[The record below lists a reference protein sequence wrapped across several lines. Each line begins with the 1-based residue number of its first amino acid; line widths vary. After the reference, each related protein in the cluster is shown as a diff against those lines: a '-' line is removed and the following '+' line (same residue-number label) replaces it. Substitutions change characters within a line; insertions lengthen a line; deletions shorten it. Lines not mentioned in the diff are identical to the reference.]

1 MKIQQKTQIIP
12 TRIKGLKISQ
22 AEERVNLTGNEMIP
36 FQEGEHNG
44 KIKITSFKGMS
55 VYVFDP
61 VVTDGKVSAEEY
73 GRLYNAIRDNL
84 LIYTPNASRKG
95 LLVSTEHSIV
105 NGELQLEFPNY
116 VKEEGS
122 NNITTV
128 EFESITVSKE
138 LDYNRTL
145 YNTLALKTTGDGDYV
160 LTDNGK
166 YIYIGDLA
174 LTNIKIKDNTNTS
187 VYDLVTEAINLTNTN
202 TPCIKWTTTK
212 SGDNIYIDLFLAKA
226 TVDQDGIMS
235 KEDKYKL
242 DVTIP
247 NELEGL
253 REALNKEIQDRK
265 DEITRVDGRIDKE
278 ISDRISEIERVDTK
292 IEKEIVDRTN
302 EITRVDERINRE
314 IQDRTDADTLLQQQI
329 DREKADREKADKT
342 LQDNIDREEENRI
355 SQDNELHDRI
365 DLEIHDRTNADI
377 SITAKL
383 NKEIEERISEITRV
397 ENKFDSATDDLEGAL
412 QQEIADR
419 KAGDITITNN
429 LNAFINTKG
438 QPGGLASL
446 DSNGLVPS
454 SQLPSYVDD
463 VLEYPT
469 LSSFPATGETGKIY
483 VTLDTNLTY
492 RWSGTGYVEISKS
505 LALGETSST
514 AYAGDKGKANRD
526 ALTSLPAN
534 LVSTVASPTANA
546 SNVVFNYTR
555 ASKSGINYSAPTAKT
570 VTIPAASSSAA
581 GVMAAADKV
590 KLDTTIPNQITDIN
604 NTITEIQDDI
614 TGINSGKVSKLTIA
628 GSGNA
633 VTTGSIVGDTLT
645 LTKGAT
651 YNNYVHPVGNA
662 PSKAT
667 GLYKFSTDATSHVNS
682 VTAVTKDDIT
692 ALGIPA
698 QDTTYTLPL
707 ASASTRGGVKI
718 GYTASGKNYPVQLS
732 NEQMYVNVPWTDTN
746 TNTTYTFANGS
757 SGNFTVTPSGGSAQ
771 TVSIGKPATAGTA
784 DNSLKLS
791 GFTYD
796 AFSQFAHYGTTAAN
810 SNSAWYKVKIL
821 SKETWMLQF
830 TIRVYQDYHATDI
843 MVSGYNYSSN
853 HWYNPAAKVIATTSV
868 QKSIEVRFGYDT
880 DGHLWVAVPAGQYTG
895 LSVMNVNN
903 GYSHIAPT
911 WNTKFTITYE
921 TSLTGT
927 AQHVVQAYR
936 PWYTNEKVDSAANAD
951 DATTVGGIN
960 PTAFVKKAGDTMTGW
975 LKVRNHSLNSGIMAE
990 NGIGLLMYEGYEST
1004 TVGMKQGIT
1013 YIRSGLAD
1021 LIHTRGDSP
1030 NEIIFDTYNYTNY
1043 VPTKTGTGASG
1054 TWNITSKGIQNHS
1067 ISNSER
1073 LPDFFPNYEV
1083 YAWYNNTGT
1092 PTADWWSGI
1101 TVRAGSAD
1109 EGYSTYQLCGYVG
1122 KSSSNYNPRWRTSNP
1137 SANSWNAWRIL
1148 ATLEDNVASAT
1159 KLQTQR
1165 LIFGKYF
1172 DGTANV
1178 EGQATVYGT
1187 NTTAT
1192 NHYSSGGLQ
1201 IREQGMVGNTQTSDE
1216 YAPRIGFHWGNRF
1229 GMCLIANM
1237 NGFKFMDNDLDA
1249 YASIH
1254 ANKVFAPNGFWKE
1267 SDIRLKTNVKP
1278 LEHTIEQICAIPT
1291 TSFIMNDKEQIG
1303 TIAQEIEELGFTEIV
1318 EDVETAASEV
1328 KDKEGFEVY
1337 TKDDVEYVKVKKVE
1351 YEMLSVIAIE
1361 GVKLLKDEID
1371 KLKAEIETLKNK

>member
-329 DREKADREKADKT
+329 DKEIVDRKQADGT

-355 SQDNELHDRI
+355 SEDNELHDRI

-383 NKEIEERISEITRV
+383 NKEIEERISEITRI

-419 KAGDITITNN
+419 KAGDTTITNN

-469 LSSFPATGETGKIY
+469 LSAFPATGETGKIY

-505 LALGETSST
+505 LTLGETSST
-514 AYAGDKGKANRD
+514 AYAGNKGKENRD

-546 SNVVFNYTR
+546 SNVVFNYTGT
-555 ASKSGINYSAPTAKT
+555 SKSGINYSTPTAKT
-570 VTIPAASSSAA
+570 LTIPAASSSAA

-614 TGINSGKVSKLTIA
+614 TGINSGKVSKLTVA

-682 VTAVTKDDIT
+682 VTAVTKADIT

-698 QDTTYTLPL
+698 QD
-707 ASASTRGGVKI
+707 
-718 GYTASGKNYPVQLS
+718 N
-732 NEQMYVNVPWTDTN
+732 
-746 TNTTYTFANGS
+746 NTTYTFANGS

-796 AFSQFAHYGTTAAN
+796 AFSQFAHYRTTAAN

-821 SKETWMLQF
+821 LKETWMLQF

-843 MVSGYNYSSN
+843 MVSGYNYSSK

-880 DGHLWVAVPAGQYTG
+880 DGRLWVAVPAGQYTG

-903 GYSHIAPT
+903 GYSHIDPT
-911 WNTKFTITYE
+911 WNTKFSITYE

-951 DATTVGGIN
+951 NATTVGGIN
-960 PTAFVKKAGDTMTGW
+960 PTAFVKKAGDTMTGY
-975 LKVRNHSLNSGIMAE
+975 LTLNDRATGSGIIGTSG
-990 NGIGLLMYEGYEST
+990 NGLVLCEGVNSIL
-1004 TVGMKQGIT
+1004 GMQSGIT
-1013 YIRSGLAD
+1013 YIRSGSSNILHSRAGTVYD
-1021 LIHTRGDSP
+1021 VLDA
-1030 NEIIFDTYNYTNY
+1030 YNYTNY

-1101 TVRAGSAD
+1101 TVRTGSAA

-1148 ATLEDNVASAT
+1148 ATLDDNVASAT
-1159 KLQTQR
+1159 KLQTAR
-1165 LIFGKYF
+1165 TIFGQSF
-1172 DGTANV
+1172 NGTADV
-1178 EGQATVYGT
+1178 KGHAVVYGANAST
-1187 NTTAT
+1187 DYYRT
-1192 NHYSSGGLQ
+1192 GGLEV
-1201 IREQGMVGNTQTSDE
+1201 REQGLVDNTQTADI
-1216 YAPRIGFHWGNRF
+1216 YAPRIGFHWANRF
-1229 GMCLIANM
+1229 GMCLIANT
-1237 NGFKFMDNDLDA
+1237 NGFKFMNNVLNA
-1249 YASIH
+1249 YENIH

>member
-22 AEERVNLTGNEMIP
+22 AEERVDLTGNEMIP

-128 EFESITVSKE
+128 EFESITISKE

-174 LTNIKIKDNTNTS
+174 LTNIKIKDGTNTS
-187 VYDLVTEAINLTNTN
+187 VYDLVTEAINLTNTS

-235 KEDKYKL
+235 KEDKHKL

-247 NELEGL
+247 NELESL

-302 EITRVDERINRE
+302 EISRVDERIDKE
-314 IQDRTDADTLLQQQI
+314 IQDRTDADEILQQQI
-329 DREKADREKADKT
+329 DKEKADREQADET
-342 LQDNIDREEENRI
+342 LQNNIDREEESRI
-355 SQDNELHDRI
+355 SEDNELHDRI

-383 NKEIEERISEITRV
+383 NKEIEERISEITRI

-419 KAGDITITNN
+419 KACDTTITNN

-469 LSSFPATGETGKIY
+469 LSAFPATGETGKIY

-514 AYAGDKGKANRD
+514 AYAGNKGKENRD

-546 SNVVFNYTR
+546 SNVVFNYTGT
-555 ASKSGINYSAPTAKT
+555 SKSGINYSTPTAKT
-570 VTIPAASSSAA
+570 LTIPAASSSAA

-614 TGINSGKVSKLTIA
+614 TGINSGKVSKLTVA

-682 VTAVTKDDIT
+682 VTAVTKADIT

-698 QDTTYTLPL
+698 QD
-707 ASASTRGGVKI
+707 
-718 GYTASGKNYPVQLS
+718 N
-732 NEQMYVNVPWTDTN
+732 
-746 TNTTYTFANGS
+746 NTTYTFANGS

-784 DNSLKLS
+784 DNSLKLN
-791 GFTYD
+791 GFEYS
-796 AFSQFAHYGTTAAN
+796 AFSQFAHYRTTNAN

-830 TIRVYQDYHATDI
+830 TIRVYQDYRATDI

-853 HWYNPAAKVIATTSV
+853 HWYKPAAKVIATTSV

-903 GYSHIAPT
+903 GYSYIAPT

-951 DATTVGGIN
+951 NATTVGGIN
-960 PTAFVKKAGDTMTGW
+960 PTAFVKKAGDTMTGY
-975 LKVRNHSLNSGIMAE
+975 LTLNDRATGSGIIGTSG
-990 NGIGLLMYEGYEST
+990 NGLVLCEGVNSILGMQAGT
-1004 TVGMKQGIT
+1004 TF
-1013 YIRSGLAD
+1013 IRSGSD
-1021 LIHTRGDSP
+1021 NLIHNRAGTDYP
-1030 NEIIFDTYNYTNY
+1030 MLDTYNYDTYTMKYTNAGTTDLNQL
-1043 VPTKTGTGASG
+1043 TKAGVYRVSNANANLPSSYQYGQLLTLYGKGDTIGQLIMSYADSGRMAVRSGNPAEVGGTGSWG
-1054 TWNITSKGIQNHS
+1054 
-1067 ISNSER
+1067 
-1073 LPDFFPNYEV
+1073 
-1083 YAWYNNTGT
+1083 AWK
-1092 PTADWWSGI
+1092 
-1101 TVRAGSAD
+1101 TVAF
-1109 EGYSTYQLCGYVG
+1109 T
-1122 KSSSNYNPRWRTSNP
+1122 T
-1137 SANSWNAWRIL
+1137 
-1148 ATLEDNVASAT
+1148 DNVASAN
-1159 KLQTQR
+1159 KLAKTVT
-1165 LIFGKYF
+1165 IFGKSF
-1172 DGTANV
+1172 DGTNNIG
-1178 EGQATVYGT
+1178 GQAYVYGT
-1187 NTTAT
+1187 NTTAA
-1192 NHYSSGGLQ
+1192 NHYNSGGLQ
-1201 IREQGMVGNTQTSDE
+1201 IREQGLVGSTQTSDE

-1229 GMCLIANM
+1229 GKCLIANTT
-1237 NGFKFMDNDLDA
+1237 GFKFMNNDLNA
-1249 YASIH
+1249 YENIY

-1267 SDIRLKTNVKP
+1267 SDIRLKTNIKP
-1278 LEHTIEQICAIPT
+1278 LGHTLEQICAIPT
-1291 TSFIMNDKEQIG
+1291 AQFIMNDKEQIG
-1303 TIAQEIEELGFTEIV
+1303 TIAQDIEELGFTEIV

-1328 KDKEGFEVY
+1328 KNKEDFEVY
-1337 TKDDVEYVKVKKVE
+1337 TKEGVEYVKVKKVE

>member
-73 GRLYNAIRDNL
+73 GMLYNAIRDNL

-128 EFESITVSKE
+128 EFESITISKE

-174 LTNIKIKDNTNTS
+174 LTNIKIKDGTNTS
-187 VYDLVTEAINLTNTN
+187 VYDLVTEAINLTNTS

-329 DREKADREKADKT
+329 DKEIVDRKQADGT

-355 SQDNELHDRI
+355 SEDNELHDRI

-383 NKEIEERISEITRV
+383 NKEIEERISEITRI

-419 KAGDITITNN
+419 KAGDTTITNN

-469 LSSFPATGETGKIY
+469 LSAFPATGETGKIY

-514 AYAGDKGKANRD
+514 AYAGNKGKENRD

-546 SNVVFNYTR
+546 SNVVFNYTGT
-555 ASKSGINYSAPTAKT
+555 SKSGINYSTPTAKT
-570 VTIPAASSSAA
+570 LTIPAASSSAA

-614 TGINSGKVSKLTIA
+614 TGINSGKVSKLTVA

-682 VTAVTKDDIT
+682 VTAVTKADIT

-698 QDTTYTLPL
+698 QD
-707 ASASTRGGVKI
+707 
-718 GYTASGKNYPVQLS
+718 N
-732 NEQMYVNVPWTDTN
+732 
-746 TNTTYTFANGS
+746 NTTYTFANGS

-796 AFSQFAHYGTTAAN
+796 AFSQFAHYITNAAN

-880 DGHLWVAVPAGQYTG
+880 DGHLWVAVPAGHYTG

-951 DATTVGGIN
+951 NATTVGGIN
-960 PTAFVKKAGDTMTGW
+960 PTAFVKKAGDTMTGY
-975 LKVRNHSLNSGIMAE
+975 LTLNDRATGSGIIGTSG
-990 NGIGLLMYEGYEST
+990 NGLVLCEGANSIL
-1004 TVGMKQGIT
+1004 GMQAGVT
-1013 YIRSGLAD
+1013 YIRSGSSNILHSRAGTNYD
-1021 LIHTRGDSP
+1021 VLDS
-1030 NEIIFDTYNYTNY
+1030 YNYTNY

-1137 SANSWNAWRIL
+1137 RANSWNAWRIL
-1148 ATLEDNVASAT
+1148 ATLDDNVASAT

-1192 NHYSSGGLQ
+1192 NHYGSGGLQ

>member
-329 DREKADREKADKT
+329 DKEIVDRKQADGT

-355 SQDNELHDRI
+355 SEDNELHDRI

-383 NKEIEERISEITRV
+383 NKEIEERISEITRI

-419 KAGDITITNN
+419 KAGDTTITNN

-469 LSSFPATGETGKIY
+469 LSAFPATGETGKIY

-514 AYAGDKGKANRD
+514 AYAGNKGKENRD

-546 SNVVFNYTR
+546 SNVVFNYTGT
-555 ASKSGINYSAPTAKT
+555 SKSGINYSTPTAKT
-570 VTIPAASSSAA
+570 LTIPAASSSAA

-614 TGINSGKVSKLTIA
+614 TGINSGKVSKLTVA

-682 VTAVTKDDIT
+682 VTAVTKADIT

-698 QDTTYTLPL
+698 QD
-707 ASASTRGGVKI
+707 
-718 GYTASGKNYPVQLS
+718 N
-732 NEQMYVNVPWTDTN
+732 
-746 TNTTYTFANGS
+746 NTTYTFANGS

-951 DATTVGGIN
+951 NATTVGGIN
-960 PTAFVKKAGDTMTGW
+960 PTAFVKKAGDTMTGY
-975 LKVRNHSLNSGIMAE
+975 LTLNDRATGSGI
-990 NGIGLLMYEGYEST
+990 IGTSGKGLVLCEGVNSIL
-1004 TVGMKQGIT
+1004 GMQSGVT
-1013 YIRSGLAD
+1013 YIRSGSSNILHSRAGTNYD
-1021 LIHTRGDSP
+1021 VLDS
-1030 NEIIFDTYNYTNY
+1030 YNYTNY

-1083 YAWYNNTGT
+1083 YAWYNNAGT

-1101 TVRAGSAD
+1101 TVRAGSAA

-1148 ATLEDNVASAT
+1148 ATLDDNVASAT
-1159 KLQTQR
+1159 KLQTAR
-1165 LIFGKYF
+1165 TIFGKSF
-1172 DGTANV
+1172 NGTADV
-1178 EGQATVYGT
+1178 KGHAVVYGANAST
-1187 NTTAT
+1187 DYYRT
-1192 NHYSSGGLQ
+1192 GGLEV
-1201 IREQGMVGNTQTSDE
+1201 REQGLVDNTQTADI
-1216 YAPRIGFHWGNRF
+1216 YAPRIGFHWANRF
-1229 GMCLIANM
+1229 GMCLIANT
-1237 NGFKFMDNDLDA
+1237 NGFKFMDNDLNA
-1249 YASIH
+1249 YASIY

>member
-329 DREKADREKADKT
+329 DKEIVDRKQADGT

-355 SQDNELHDRI
+355 SEDNELHDRI

-383 NKEIEERISEITRV
+383 NKEIEERISEITRI

-419 KAGDITITNN
+419 KAGDTTITNN

-469 LSSFPATGETGKIY
+469 LSAFPATGETGKIY

-514 AYAGDKGKANRD
+514 AYAGNKGKENRD

-546 SNVVFNYTR
+546 SNVVFNYTGT
-555 ASKSGINYSAPTAKT
+555 SKSGINYSTPTAKT
-570 VTIPAASSSAA
+570 LTIPAASSSAA

-614 TGINSGKVSKLTIA
+614 TGINSGKVSKLTVA

-682 VTAVTKDDIT
+682 VTAVTKADIT

-698 QDTTYTLPL
+698 QD
-707 ASASTRGGVKI
+707 
-718 GYTASGKNYPVQLS
+718 N
-732 NEQMYVNVPWTDTN
+732 
-746 TNTTYTFANGS
+746 NTTYTFANGS

-951 DATTVGGIN
+951 NATTVGGIN
-960 PTAFVKKAGDTMTGW
+960 PTAFVKKAGDTMTGY
-975 LKVRNHSLNSGIMAE
+975 LTLNDRATGSGIIGTSG
-990 NGIGLLMYEGYEST
+990 NGLVLCEGVNSIL
-1004 TVGMKQGIT
+1004 GMQSGVT
-1013 YIRSGLAD
+1013 YIRSGSSNILHSRAGTNYD
-1021 LIHTRGDSP
+1021 VLDS
-1030 NEIIFDTYNYTNY
+1030 YNYTNY

-1083 YAWYNNTGT
+1083 YAWYNNAGT

-1101 TVRAGSAD
+1101 TVRAGSAA

-1148 ATLEDNVASAT
+1148 ATLDDNVASAT
-1159 KLQTQR
+1159 KLQTAR
-1165 LIFGKYF
+1165 TIFGQSF
-1172 DGTANV
+1172 NGTANV
-1178 EGQATVYGT
+1178 KGRAVVYGANAST
-1187 NTTAT
+1187 DYYRT
-1192 NHYSSGGLQ
+1192 GGLEV
-1201 IREQGMVGNTQTSDE
+1201 REQGLVDNTQTADI
-1216 YAPRIGFHWGNRF
+1216 YAPRIGFHWANRF
-1229 GMCLIANM
+1229 GMCLIANT
-1237 NGFKFMDNDLDA
+1237 NGFKFMNNVLNA
-1249 YASIH
+1249 YENIH

>member
-242 DVTIP
+242 DITIP

-329 DREKADREKADKT
+329 DKEIADRKQADGT

-355 SQDNELHDRI
+355 SEDNELHDRI

-383 NKEIEERISEITRV
+383 NKEIEERISEITRI

-419 KAGDITITNN
+419 KAGDTTITNN

-469 LSSFPATGETGKIY
+469 LSAFPATGEMGKIY

-514 AYAGDKGKANRD
+514 AYAGNKGKENRD

-546 SNVVFNYTR
+546 SNVVFNYTGT
-555 ASKSGINYSAPTAKT
+555 SKSGINYSAPTAKT

-682 VTAVTKDDIT
+682 VTAVTKADIT

-698 QDTTYTLPL
+698 QD
-707 ASASTRGGVKI
+707 
-718 GYTASGKNYPVQLS
+718 N
-732 NEQMYVNVPWTDTN
+732 
-746 TNTTYTFANGS
+746 NTTYTFANGS
-757 SGNFTVTPSGGSAQ
+757 SGNFTVTPSVGSAQ
-771 TVSIGKPATAGTA
+771 TVNIGKPATAGTA

-853 HWYNPAAKVIATTSV
+853 HWYSPAAKVIATTSV

-927 AQHVVQAYR
+927 AQNVVQAYR

-951 DATTVGGIN
+951 NATTVGGIN
-960 PTAFVKKAGDTMTGW
+960 PTAFVKKAGDTMTGY
-975 LKVRNHSLNSGIMAE
+975 LTLNDRTTGSGIIGKE
-990 NGIGLLMYEGYEST
+990 GNGLVLCEGYNSILGMQTGT
-1004 TVGMKQGIT
+1004 TF
-1013 YIRSGLAD
+1013 IRSGSD
-1021 LIHTRGDSP
+1021 NLIHNRAGTDYP
-1030 NEIIFDTYNYTNY
+1030 MLDTYNYTNY

-1109 EGYSTYQLCGYVG
+1109 EGYSAYQLCGYVG
-1122 KSSSNYNPRWRTSNP
+1122 KSSLNHNLRWRTSNP

-1159 KLQTQR
+1159 KLQTVR
-1165 LIFGKYF
+1165 TIFGNNF
-1172 DGTANV
+1172 NGTANV
-1178 EGQATVYGT
+1178 EGKARVYGT
-1187 NTTAT
+1187 NGTNAT
-1192 NHYSSGGLQ
+1192 DYYRSGGLE
-1201 IREQGMVGNTQTSDE
+1201 IREQGLVDNTQTADT
-1216 YAPRIGFHWGNRF
+1216 YAPRIGFNWENRF
-1229 GMCLIANM
+1229 GLCLIANM
-1237 NGFKFMDNDLDA
+1237 NGFKFMDNDLDG

-1254 ANKVFAPNGFWKE
+1254 VNKVFAPNGFWKE

-1328 KDKEGFEVY
+1328 KNKEDFEVY
-1337 TKDDVEYVKVKKVE
+1337 TKEGVEYVKVKKVE

>member
-329 DREKADREKADKT
+329 DKEIVDRKQADGT

-355 SQDNELHDRI
+355 SEDNELHDRI

-383 NKEIEERISEITRV
+383 NKEIEERISEITRI

-412 QQEIADR
+412 QQEIVDR
-419 KAGDITITNN
+419 KAGDTTITNN

-469 LSSFPATGETGKIY
+469 LSAFPATGETGKIY

-514 AYAGDKGKANRD
+514 AYAGNKGKENRD

-546 SNVVFNYTR
+546 SNVVFNYTGT
-555 ASKSGINYSAPTAKT
+555 SKSGITYSTPTAKT
-570 VTIPAASSSAA
+570 LTIPAASSSAA

-614 TGINSGKVSKLTIA
+614 TGINSGKVSKLTVA

-682 VTAVTKDDIT
+682 VTAVTKADIT

-698 QDTTYTLPL
+698 QD
-707 ASASTRGGVKI
+707 
-718 GYTASGKNYPVQLS
+718 N
-732 NEQMYVNVPWTDTN
+732 
-746 TNTTYTFANGS
+746 NTTYTFANGS

-796 AFSQFAHYGTTAAN
+796 AFSQFAHYRTTAAN

-830 TIRVYQDYHATDI
+830 TIRVYQNYHATDI

-880 DGHLWVAVPAGQYTG
+880 DGHLWVAVPAGRYTG

-903 GYSHIAPT
+903 GYSYVAPT

-951 DATTVGGIN
+951 NATTVGGIN
-960 PTAFVKKAGDTMTGW
+960 PTAFVKKAGDTMTGY
-975 LKVRNHSLNSGIMAE
+975 LTLNDRATGSGIIGTSG
-990 NGIGLLMYEGYEST
+990 NGLVLCEGVNSIL
-1004 TVGMKQGIT
+1004 GMQAGVT
-1013 YIRSGLAD
+1013 YIRSGNSNILHSRAGTSYD
-1021 LIHTRGDSP
+1021 VLDS
-1030 NEIIFDTYNYTNY
+1030 YNYTNY

-1083 YAWYNNTGT
+1083 YAWYNNAGT

-1101 TVRAGSAD
+1101 TVRAGSAA

-1159 KLQTQR
+1159 KLQTAR
-1165 LIFGKYF
+1165 TIFGQSF
-1172 DGTANV
+1172 NGTADV
-1178 EGQATVYGT
+1178 KGHAVVYGANAST
-1187 NTTAT
+1187 DYYRT
-1192 NHYSSGGLQ
+1192 GGLEV
-1201 IREQGMVGNTQTSDE
+1201 REQGLVDNTQTADI
-1216 YAPRIGFHWGNRF
+1216 YAPRIGFHWANRF
-1229 GMCLIANM
+1229 GLCLIANT
-1237 NGFKFMDNDLDA
+1237 NGFKFMDNDLNA

>member
-329 DREKADREKADKT
+329 DKEIVDRKQADGT

-355 SQDNELHDRI
+355 SEDNELHDRI

-383 NKEIEERISEITRV
+383 NKEIEERISEITRI

-419 KAGDITITNN
+419 KAGDTTITNN

-469 LSSFPATGETGKIY
+469 LSAFPATGETGKIY

-514 AYAGDKGKANRD
+514 AYAGNKGKENRD

-546 SNVVFNYTR
+546 SNVVFNYTGT
-555 ASKSGINYSAPTAKT
+555 SKSGINYSTPTAKT
-570 VTIPAASSSAA
+570 LTIPAASSSAA

-614 TGINSGKVSKLTIA
+614 TGINSGKVSKLTVA

-682 VTAVTKDDIT
+682 VTAVTKADIT

-698 QDTTYTLPL
+698 QD
-707 ASASTRGGVKI
+707 
-718 GYTASGKNYPVQLS
+718 N
-732 NEQMYVNVPWTDTN
+732 
-746 TNTTYTFANGS
+746 NTTYTFANGS

-784 DNSLKLS
+784 DNSLKLN
-791 GFTYD
+791 GFEYS
-796 AFSQFAHYGTTAAN
+796 AFSQFAHYRTTNAN

-853 HWYNPAAKVIATTSV
+853 HWHKPAAKVIATTSV

-903 GYSHIAPT
+903 GYSYIAPT

-951 DATTVGGIN
+951 NATTVGGIN
-960 PTAFVKKAGDTMTGW
+960 PTAFVKKAGDTMTGY
-975 LKVRNHSLNSGIMAE
+975 LTLNDRATGSGIIGTSG
-990 NGIGLLMYEGYEST
+990 NGLVLYEGVNSIL
-1004 TVGMKQGIT
+1004 GMQAGVT
-1013 YIRSGLAD
+1013 YIRSGNSNILHSRAGTSYD
-1021 LIHTRGDSP
+1021 VLDS
-1030 NEIIFDTYNYTNY
+1030 YNYTNY

-1083 YAWYNNTGT
+1083 YAWYNNAGT

-1101 TVRAGSAD
+1101 TVRGGSAD

-1122 KSSSNYNPRWRTSNP
+1122 KSRSNYNPRWRTSNP

-1159 KLQTQR
+1159 KLQTAR
-1165 LIFGKYF
+1165 TIFGQSF
-1172 DGTANV
+1172 NGTANV
-1178 EGQATVYGT
+1178 KGRAIVYGANAST
-1187 NTTAT
+1187 DYYRT
-1192 NHYSSGGLQ
+1192 GGLEV
-1201 IREQGMVGNTQTSDE
+1201 REQELVDNTQTADI
-1216 YAPRIGFHWGNRF
+1216 YAPRIGFHWANRF
-1229 GMCLIANM
+1229 GMCLIANT
-1237 NGFKFMDNDLDA
+1237 NGFKFMDNDLNA

>member
-84 LIYTPNASRKG
+84 LIYTPNAGRKG

-329 DREKADREKADKT
+329 DKEVVDRKQADGT

-355 SQDNELHDRI
+355 SEDNELHDRI

-383 NKEIEERISEITRV
+383 NKEIEERISEITRI

-412 QQEIADR
+412 QQEIVDR
-419 KAGDITITNN
+419 KAGDTTITNN

-469 LSSFPATGETGKIY
+469 LSAFPATGETGKIY

-514 AYAGDKGKANRD
+514 AYAGNKGKENRD

-546 SNVVFNYTR
+546 SNVVFNYTGT
-555 ASKSGINYSAPTAKT
+555 SKSGINYSTPTAKT
-570 VTIPAASSSAA
+570 LTIPAASSSAA

-614 TGINSGKVSKLTIA
+614 TGINSSKVSKLTVA

-682 VTAVTKDDIT
+682 VTAVTKADIT

-698 QDTTYTLPL
+698 QD
-707 ASASTRGGVKI
+707 
-718 GYTASGKNYPVQLS
+718 N
-732 NEQMYVNVPWTDTN
+732 
-746 TNTTYTFANGS
+746 NTTYTFANGS
-757 SGNFTVTPSGGSAQ
+757 SGNFTVTPSGGSTQ

-830 TIRVYQDYHATDI
+830 TIRVYQNYHATDI

-880 DGHLWVAVPAGQYTG
+880 DDHLWVAVPAGQYTG

-951 DATTVGGIN
+951 NATTVGGIN
-960 PTAFVKKAGDTMTGW
+960 PTAFVKKAGDTMTGY
-975 LKVRNHSLNSGIMAE
+975 LTLNDRATGSGI
-990 NGIGLLMYEGYEST
+990 IGKSGNALVLCEGFNSIL
-1004 TVGMKQGIT
+1004 GMQAGVT
-1013 YIRSGLAD
+1013 YIRSGSSNI
-1021 LIHTRGDSP
+1021 IHCRAGTDYDVLDS
-1030 NEIIFDTYNYTNY
+1030 YNYTNY

-1083 YAWYNNTGT
+1083 YAWYNNAGT

-1101 TVRAGSAD
+1101 TVRAGSAA

-1159 KLQTQR
+1159 KLQTAR
-1165 LIFGKYF
+1165 TIFGQSF
-1172 DGTANV
+1172 NGTADV
-1178 EGQATVYGT
+1178 KGHAVVYGANAST
-1187 NTTAT
+1187 DYYRT
-1192 NHYSSGGLQ
+1192 GGLEV
-1201 IREQGMVGNTQTSDE
+1201 REQGLVDNTQTADI
-1216 YAPRIGFHWGNRF
+1216 YAPRIGFHWANRF
-1229 GMCLIANM
+1229 GLCLIANT
-1237 NGFKFMDNDLDA
+1237 NGFKFMDNDLNA
-1249 YASIH
+1249 YASIY

>member
-329 DREKADREKADKT
+329 DKEIVDRKQADGT

-355 SQDNELHDRI
+355 SEDNELHDRI

-383 NKEIEERISEITRV
+383 NKEIEERISEITRI

-419 KAGDITITNN
+419 KAGDTTITNN

-469 LSSFPATGETGKIY
+469 LSAFPATGETGKIY

-514 AYAGDKGKANRD
+514 AYAGNKGKENRD

-546 SNVVFNYTR
+546 SNVVFNYTGT
-555 ASKSGINYSAPTAKT
+555 SKSGINYSAPTAKT

-614 TGINSGKVSKLTIA
+614 TGINSGKVSKLTVA

-682 VTAVTKDDIT
+682 VTAVTKADIT

-718 GYTASGKNYPVQLS
+718 GYTASGRNYPVQLS
-732 NEQMYVNVPWTDTN
+732 NEQMYVTVPWTDTN

-771 TVSIGKPATAGTA
+771 TVSVGKPATAG
-784 DNSLKLS
+784 
-791 GFTYD
+791 
-796 AFSQFAHYGTTAAN
+796 
-810 SNSAWYKVKIL
+810 
-821 SKETWMLQF
+821 
-830 TIRVYQDYHATDI
+830 
-843 MVSGYNYSSN
+843 
-853 HWYNPAAKVIATTSV
+853 
-868 QKSIEVRFGYDT
+868 
-880 DGHLWVAVPAGQYTG
+880 
-895 LSVMNVNN
+895 
-903 GYSHIAPT
+903 
-911 WNTKFTITYE
+911 
-921 TSLTGT
+921 
-927 AQHVVQAYR
+927 
-936 PWYTNEKVDSAANAD
+936 NAD
-951 DATTVGGIN
+951 TVGGIS
-960 PTAFVKKAGDTMTGW
+960 PSAFVKKAGDALTGTLSW
-975 LKVRNHSLNSGIMAE
+975 AGVTSKFAIALGTNNYISIDGTENSGLLYW
-990 NGIGLLMYEGYEST
+990 NGTNTLLATSKGST
-1004 TVGMKQGIT
+1004 V
-1013 YIRSGLAD
+1013 IRSNESD
-1021 LIHTRGDSP
+1021 LKHNFNGTDY
-1030 NEIIFDTYNYTNY
+1030 IIFDARNYTNY

-1101 TVRAGSAD
+1101 TVRAGSAA

-1159 KLQTQR
+1159 KLQTAR
-1165 LIFGKYF
+1165 TIFGQSF
-1172 DGTANV
+1172 NGTADV
-1178 EGQATVYGT
+1178 KGHAIVYGANAST
-1187 NTTAT
+1187 DYYRT
-1192 NHYSSGGLQ
+1192 GGLEV
-1201 IREQGMVGNTQTSDE
+1201 REQGLVDNTQTADI
-1216 YAPRIGFHWGNRF
+1216 YAPRIGFHWANRF
-1229 GMCLIANM
+1229 GMCLIANT

-1249 YASIH
+1249 YASIY

>member
-44 KIKITSFKGMS
+44 KIRITSFKGMS

-329 DREKADREKADKT
+329 DKEIADRKQADGT

-355 SQDNELHDRI
+355 SEDNELHDRI

-383 NKEIEERISEITRV
+383 NKEIEERISEITRI

-419 KAGDITITNN
+419 KAGDTTITNN

-469 LSSFPATGETGKIY
+469 LSAFPATGEMSKIY

-514 AYAGDKGKANRD
+514 AYAGNKGKENRD

-546 SNVVFNYTR
+546 SNVVFNYTGT
-555 ASKSGINYSAPTAKT
+555 SKSGINYSTPTAKT
-570 VTIPAASSSAA
+570 LTIPAASSSAA

-614 TGINSGKVSKLTIA
+614 TGINSGKVSKLTVA

-651 YNNYVHPVGNA
+651 YNNYVHPVGNT

-682 VTAVTKDDIT
+682 VTAVTKADIT

-698 QDTTYTLPL
+698 QD
-707 ASASTRGGVKI
+707 
-718 GYTASGKNYPVQLS
+718 N
-732 NEQMYVNVPWTDTN
+732 
-746 TNTTYTFANGS
+746 NTTYTFANGS

-796 AFSQFAHYGTTAAN
+796 AFSQFAHYITKAAN

-830 TIRVYQDYHATDI
+830 TIRVYQDYRATDI

-853 HWYNPAAKVIATTSV
+853 HWYKPAAKVIATTSV

-880 DGHLWVAVPAGQYTG
+880 DGHLWVAVPAGYYTG

-903 GYSHIAPT
+903 GYSYIAPT

-951 DATTVGGIN
+951 NATTVGGIS
-960 PTAFVKKAGDTMTGW
+960 PTAFVKKAGDTMTGY
-975 LKVRNHSLNSGIMAE
+975 LTLNDITTGSGIIGK
-990 NGIGLLMYEGYEST
+990 NGNGLVLCEGYNSILGMQSGT
-1004 TVGMKQGIT
+1004 TF
-1013 YIRSGLAD
+1013 IRSGYSN
-1021 LIHTRGDSP
+1021 LIHIRDVTEYP
-1030 NEIIFDTYNYTNY
+1030 VLDTYNYTNY

-1054 TWNITSKGIQNHS
+1054 TWDITSKGIQNHS

-1083 YAWYNNTGT
+1083 YAWYNNAGT

-1101 TVRAGSAD
+1101 TVRAGSAA

-1148 ATLEDNVASAT
+1148 ATLDDNVASAT
-1159 KLQTQR
+1159 KLQTAR
-1165 LIFGKYF
+1165 TIFGQF
-1172 DGTANV
+1172 FNGTADV
-1178 EGQATVYGT
+1178 KGHAVVYGANAST
-1187 NTTAT
+1187 DYYRT
-1192 NHYSSGGLQ
+1192 GGLEV
-1201 IREQGMVGNTQTSDE
+1201 REQGLVDNTQTEDI
-1216 YAPRIGFHWGNRF
+1216 YAPRIGFHWANRF
-1229 GMCLIANM
+1229 GMCLIANT
-1237 NGFKFMDNDLDA
+1237 NGFKFMDSALNT
-1249 YASIH
+1249 YKNIY

-1371 KLKAEIETLKNK
+1371 KLKTEIETLKNK

>member
-22 AEERVNLTGNEMIP
+22 AEERVDLTGNEMIP

-116 VKEEGS
+116 VKEEDS

-174 LTNIKIKDNTNTS
+174 LTNIKIKDGSNTS
-187 VYDLVTEAINLTNTN
+187 VYDLVTEVINLTNTN

-247 NELEGL
+247 NELESL

-292 IEKEIVDRTN
+292 IDKEIVDRTN
-302 EITRVDERINRE
+302 EITRVDERIDKE

-329 DREKADREKADKT
+329 DREKADREKADKI

-355 SQDNELHDRI
+355 SEDNELHDRI

-419 KAGDITITNN
+419 KAGDTTITNN

-469 LSSFPATGETGKIY
+469 LSAFPATGETGKIY

-514 AYAGDKGKANRD
+514 AYAGNKGKENRD

-546 SNVVFNYTR
+546 ANVVFNYTG
-555 ASKSGINYSAPTAKT
+555 ASKSGITYAAPTAKT
-570 VTIPAASSSAA
+570 LTIPAASSSAA

-614 TGINSGKVSKLTIA
+614 TGINSGKVSKLTVA

-651 YNNYVHPVGNA
+651 YNNYVHPAGNA

-682 VTAVTKDDIT
+682 VTAVTKADIT

-698 QDTTYTLPL
+698 QD
-707 ASASTRGGVKI
+707 
-718 GYTASGKNYPVQLS
+718 N
-732 NEQMYVNVPWTDTN
+732 
-746 TNTTYTFANGS
+746 NTTYTFANGS

-784 DNSLKLS
+784 DNSLKLY
-791 GFTYD
+791 GFEYN
-796 AFSQFAHYGTTAAN
+796 AFQQFANYRTTNAN

-830 TIRVYQDYHATDI
+830 TIRVYQNYHATDI

-853 HWYNPAAKVIATTSV
+853 HWYSPEAKVIATTSA
-868 QKSIEVRFGYDT
+868 QKSVETKFGYDT

-903 GYSHIAPT
+903 GYSYISPT
-911 WNTKFTITYE
+911 WSTKFTITYE

-927 AQHVVQAYR
+927 VQNTVYAYR

-951 DATTVGGIN
+951 NATTVGGIN
-960 PTAFVKKAGDTMTGW
+960 PTAFVKKAGDTMIGYLTLNDRATG
-975 LKVRNHSLNSGIMAE
+975 SGIIGTGG
-990 NGIGLLMYEGYEST
+990 NGLVLCEGSNSIL
-1004 TVGMKQGIT
+1004 GMQNGTT
-1013 YIRSGLAD
+1013 YIRSGSGD
-1021 LIHTRGDSP
+1021 LIHNIAGADYP
-1030 NEIIFDTYNYTNY
+1030 MLDTYNYDTYTMKRSNAGTTDLNQLTKAGVYRVSNTNTNLPSGY
-1043 VPTKTGTGASG
+1043 QYGQLLTLYGKGDTIGQLIMSYADSGRMAVRSGNPAEVGGTGSWG
-1054 TWNITSKGIQNHS
+1054 
-1067 ISNSER
+1067 
-1073 LPDFFPNYEV
+1073 
-1083 YAWYNNTGT
+1083 AWK
-1092 PTADWWSGI
+1092 
-1101 TVRAGSAD
+1101 TVAF
-1109 EGYSTYQLCGYVG
+1109 T
-1122 KSSSNYNPRWRTSNP
+1122 T
-1137 SANSWNAWRIL
+1137 
-1148 ATLEDNVASAT
+1148 DNVASAN
-1159 KLQTQR
+1159 KLAKTVT
-1165 LIFGKYF
+1165 IFGRNF
-1172 DGTANV
+1172 DGTNNIV
-1178 EGQATVYGT
+1178 GQACVYGT
-1187 NTTAT
+1187 NG
-1192 NHYSSGGLQ
+1192 SSASDYYIEGGIQ
-1201 IREQGMVGNTQTSDE
+1201 IREQGLVTNTQTADA

-1229 GMCLIANM
+1229 GKCLIANTT
-1237 NGFKFMDNDLDA
+1237 GFKFMNNNLGA
-1249 YASIH
+1249 YEDIY

-1267 SDIRLKTNVKP
+1267 SDIRLKTNIKP
-1278 LEHTIEQICAIPT
+1278 LAHTLEQICAIPT
-1291 TSFIMNDKEQIG
+1291 ASFIMNDKEQIG
-1303 TIAQEIEELGFTEIV
+1303 TIAQDIEELGFTEIV

-1328 KDKEGFEVY
+1328 KNKEDFEVY
-1337 TKDDVEYVKVKKVE
+1337 TKEGVEYVKVKKVE

>member
-95 LLVSTEHSIV
+95 LLVSTEYSIV

-314 IQDRTDADTLLQQQI
+314 IQDRTDADTLLQWQI
-329 DREKADREKADKT
+329 DKEIVDRKQADGT

-355 SQDNELHDRI
+355 SEDNELHDRI

-383 NKEIEERISEITRV
+383 NKEIEERISEITRI

-419 KAGDITITNN
+419 KAGDTTITNN

-469 LSSFPATGETGKIY
+469 LSAFPATGETGKIY

-514 AYAGDKGKANRD
+514 AYAGNKGKENRD

-546 SNVVFNYTR
+546 SNVVFNYTGT
-555 ASKSGINYSAPTAKT
+555 SKSGINYSTPTAKT
-570 VTIPAASSSAA
+570 LTIPAASSSAA

-614 TGINSGKVSKLTIA
+614 TGINSGKVSKLTVA

-682 VTAVTKDDIT
+682 VTAVTKADIT

-698 QDTTYTLPL
+698 QD
-707 ASASTRGGVKI
+707 
-718 GYTASGKNYPVQLS
+718 N
-732 NEQMYVNVPWTDTN
+732 
-746 TNTTYTFANGS
+746 NTTYTFANGS

-796 AFSQFAHYGTTAAN
+796 AFSQFAHYRTTAAN
-810 SNSAWYKVKIL
+810 SNSTWYKVKIL

-880 DGHLWVAVPAGQYTG
+880 DGHLWVAVPAGHYTG

-951 DATTVGGIN
+951 NATTVGGIN
-960 PTAFVKKAGDTMTGW
+960 PTAFVKKAGDTMTGY
-975 LKVRNHSLNSGIMAE
+975 LTINDRATGSGIIGTSG
-990 NGIGLLMYEGYEST
+990 NGLVLCEGVNSIL
-1004 TVGMKQGIT
+1004 GMQSGVT
-1013 YIRSGLAD
+1013 YIRSGYSNILHSRAGTNYD
-1021 LIHTRGDSP
+1021 VLDS
-1030 NEIIFDTYNYTNY
+1030 YNYTNY

-1067 ISNSER
+1067 ISNSEI

-1101 TVRAGSAD
+1101 TVRAGSAA

-1122 KSSSNYNPRWRTSNP
+1122 KSDSNYNPRWRTSNP
-1137 SANSWNAWRIL
+1137 SINSWNPWRIL
-1148 ATLEDNVASAT
+1148 ATLDDNVASAT
-1159 KLQTQR
+1159 KLQTAR
-1165 LIFGKYF
+1165 TIFGQSF
-1172 DGTANV
+1172 NGTADV
-1178 EGQATVYGT
+1178 KGHAVVYGANAST
-1187 NTTAT
+1187 DYYRT
-1192 NHYSSGGLQ
+1192 GGLEV
-1201 IREQGMVGNTQTSDE
+1201 REQGLVDNTQTADI
-1216 YAPRIGFHWGNRF
+1216 YAPRIGFHWANRF
-1229 GMCLIANM
+1229 GMCLIANT
-1237 NGFKFMDNDLDA
+1237 NGFKFMNNTLNA
-1249 YASIH
+1249 YENIY

>member
-278 ISDRISEIERVDTK
+278 I
-292 IEKEIVDRTN
+292 
-302 EITRVDERINRE
+302 
-314 IQDRTDADTLLQQQI
+314 
-329 DREKADREKADKT
+329 
-342 LQDNIDREEENRI
+342 
-355 SQDNELHDRI
+355 
-365 DLEIHDRTNADI
+365 
-377 SITAKL
+377 
-383 NKEIEERISEITRV
+383 EERISEITRI

-419 KAGDITITNN
+419 KAGDTTITNN

-469 LSSFPATGETGKIY
+469 LSAFPATGETGKIY

-514 AYAGDKGKANRD
+514 AYAGNNGKENRD

-546 SNVVFNYTR
+546 SNVVFNYTGT
-555 ASKSGINYSAPTAKT
+555 SKSGINYSTPTAKT
-570 VTIPAASSSAA
+570 LTIPAASSSAA

-614 TGINSGKVSKLTIA
+614 TGINSGKVSKLTVA

-682 VTAVTKDDIT
+682 VTAVTKADIT

-698 QDTTYTLPL
+698 QD
-707 ASASTRGGVKI
+707 
-718 GYTASGKNYPVQLS
+718 N
-732 NEQMYVNVPWTDTN
+732 
-746 TNTTYTFANGS
+746 NTTYTFANGS

-784 DNSLKLS
+784 DN
-791 GFTYD
+791 
-796 AFSQFAHYGTTAAN
+796 A
-810 SNSAWYKVKIL
+810 I
-821 SKETWMLQF
+821 
-830 TIRVYQDYHATDI
+830 
-843 MVSGYNYSSN
+843 
-853 HWYNPAAKVIATTSV
+853 
-868 QKSIEVRFGYDT
+868 
-880 DGHLWVAVPAGQYTG
+880 
-895 LSVMNVNN
+895 
-903 GYSHIAPT
+903 
-911 WNTKFTITYE
+911 
-921 TSLTGT
+921 
-927 AQHVVQAYR
+927 
-936 PWYTNEKVDSAANAD
+936 
-951 DATTVGGIN
+951 TVGGIS
-960 PTAFVKKAGDTMTGW
+960 PTAFVKKAGDTMTGV
-975 LKVRNHSLNSGIMAE
+975 LKILDGKGEA
-990 NGIGLLMYEGYEST
+990 NGIQGETGYGLVMYNGT
-1004 TVGMKQGIT
+1004 TATYLGMSIGTT
-1013 YIRSGLAD
+1013 YIRSGAWD
-1021 LIHTRGDSP
+1021 LQHKRDNAYYAIL
-1030 NEIIFDTYNYTNY
+1030 DTYNYTNY

-1073 LPDFFPNYEV
+1073 LPDFFPDYEV
-1083 YAWYNNTGT
+1083 YTWYNNIGT

-1159 KLQTQR
+1159 KLQTRR

-1192 NHYSSGGLQ
+1192 DHYSTGGLQ

>member
-44 KIKITSFKGMS
+44 KIRITSFKGMS

-329 DREKADREKADKT
+329 DKEIVDRKQADGT

-355 SQDNELHDRI
+355 SEDNELHDRI

-383 NKEIEERISEITRV
+383 NKEIEERISEITRI

-419 KAGDITITNN
+419 KAGDTTITNN

-469 LSSFPATGETGKIY
+469 LSAFPATGETGKIY

-514 AYAGDKGKANRD
+514 AYAGNKGKENRD

-546 SNVVFNYTR
+546 SNVVFNYTGT
-555 ASKSGINYSAPTAKT
+555 SKSGINYSTPTAKT
-570 VTIPAASSSAA
+570 LTIPAASSSAA

-614 TGINSGKVSKLTIA
+614 TGINSSKVSKLTVA

-682 VTAVTKDDIT
+682 VTAVTKADIT

-771 TVSIGKPATAGTA
+771 TISIGKPATAGTA

-796 AFSQFAHYGTTAAN
+796 AFSQFAHYRTTAAN
-810 SNSAWYKVKIL
+810 SNSTWYKVKIL

-853 HWYNPAAKVIATTSV
+853 HWYNPTAKVIATTSV

-880 DGHLWVAVPAGQYTG
+880 DGHLWVAVPAGRYTG

-903 GYSHIAPT
+903 GYSYVAPT

-951 DATTVGGIN
+951 NATTVGGIS
-960 PTAFVKKAGDTMTGW
+960 PTAFVKKAGDTMTGV
-975 LKVRNHSLNSGIMAE
+975 LKILDGKGEA
-990 NGIGLLMYEGYEST
+990 NGIQGETGYGLVMYNGT
-1004 TVGMKQGIT
+1004 TATYLGMSIGTT
-1013 YIRSGLAD
+1013 YIRSGAWD
-1021 LIHTRGDSP
+1021 LQHKRDNAYYAIL
-1030 NEIIFDTYNYTNY
+1030 DTYNYTNY

-1083 YAWYNNTGT
+1083 YAWYDNTGT

-1101 TVRAGSAD
+1101 TVRAGSAA
-1109 EGYSTYQLCGYVG
+1109 EGYSIYQLCGYVG

-1137 SANSWNAWRIL
+1137 SANSWNAWKIL

-1159 KLQTQR
+1159 KLQTAR
-1165 LIFGKYF
+1165 TIFGQSF
-1172 DGTANV
+1172 NGTANV
-1178 EGQATVYGT
+1178 KGHAVVYGANAST
-1187 NTTAT
+1187 DYYRT
-1192 NHYSSGGLQ
+1192 GGLEV
-1201 IREQGMVGNTQTSDE
+1201 REQGLVDNTQTADI
-1216 YAPRIGFHWGNRF
+1216 YAPRIGFHWANRF
-1229 GMCLIANM
+1229 GLCLIANT
-1237 NGFKFMDNDLDA
+1237 NGFKFMDNNLDA
-1249 YASIH
+1249 YVSIY

>member
-329 DREKADREKADKT
+329 DKEIVDRKQADGT

-355 SQDNELHDRI
+355 SEDNELHDRI

-383 NKEIEERISEITRV
+383 NKEIEERISEITRI

-412 QQEIADR
+412 QQEIVDR
-419 KAGDITITNN
+419 KAGDTTITNN

-469 LSSFPATGETGKIY
+469 LSAFPATGETGKIY

-514 AYAGDKGKANRD
+514 AYAGNKGKENRD

-546 SNVVFNYTR
+546 SNVVFNYTGT
-555 ASKSGINYSAPTAKT
+555 SKSGINYSTPTAKT
-570 VTIPAASSSAA
+570 LTIPAASSSAA

-614 TGINSGKVSKLTIA
+614 TGINSGKVSKLTVA

-682 VTAVTKDDIT
+682 VTAVTKADIT

-698 QDTTYTLPL
+698 QD
-707 ASASTRGGVKI
+707 
-718 GYTASGKNYPVQLS
+718 N
-732 NEQMYVNVPWTDTN
+732 
-746 TNTTYTFANGS
+746 NTTYTFANGS

-784 DNSLKLS
+784 DNSLKLN
-791 GFTYD
+791 GFEYN
-796 AFSQFAHYGTTAAN
+796 AFSQFAHYRTTNAN

-880 DGHLWVAVPAGQYTG
+880 DGHLWVAVPAGRYTG

-903 GYSHIAPT
+903 GYSYVAPT

-951 DATTVGGIN
+951 NATTVGGIN
-960 PTAFVKKAGDTMTGW
+960 PTAFVKKAGDTMTGY
-975 LKVRNHSLNSGIMAE
+975 LTLNDRATGSGIIGTSG
-990 NGIGLLMYEGYEST
+990 NGLVLCEGVNSIL
-1004 TVGMKQGIT
+1004 GMQAGVT
-1013 YIRSGLAD
+1013 YIRSGNSNILHSRAGTSYD
-1021 LIHTRGDSP
+1021 VLDS
-1030 NEIIFDTYNYTNY
+1030 YNYTNY

-1083 YAWYNNTGT
+1083 YAWYNNAGT

-1101 TVRAGSAD
+1101 TVRAGSAA

-1159 KLQTQR
+1159 KLQTAR
-1165 LIFGKYF
+1165 TIFGQSF
-1172 DGTANV
+1172 NGTADV
-1178 EGQATVYGT
+1178 KGHAVVYGANAST
-1187 NTTAT
+1187 DYYRT
-1192 NHYSSGGLQ
+1192 GGLEV
-1201 IREQGMVGNTQTSDE
+1201 REQGLVDNTQTADI
-1216 YAPRIGFHWGNRF
+1216 YAPRIGFHWANRF
-1229 GMCLIANM
+1229 GLCLIANT

-1249 YASIH
+1249 YASIY

>member
-1 MKIQQKTQIIP
+1 MKIQQKAQIIP

-160 LTDNGK
+160 LTNNGK

-247 NELEGL
+247 NELESL

-265 DEITRVDGRIDKE
+265 DEITRVDGRVDKE

-292 IEKEIVDRTN
+292 IDKEIVDRTN
-302 EITRVDERINRE
+302 EITRVDERIDKE

-329 DREKADREKADKT
+329 DKEIADREKADDT
-342 LQDNIDREEENRI
+342 LQNNINKEEESRIREDNI
-355 SQDNELHDRI
+355 LHDRI

-383 NKEIEERISEITRV
+383 NKEIEERISEITRI
-397 ENKFDSATDDLEGAL
+397 ENKFDGATDDLEEAL

-419 KAGDITITNN
+419 KAGDTSITNN
-429 LNAFINTKG
+429 LNAFINTKD

-463 VLEYPT
+463 VLEYST
-469 LSSFPATGETGKIY
+469 LSAFPTTGETGKIY

-492 RWSGTGYVEISKS
+492 RWSGTGYTEISKS

-514 AYAGDKGKANRD
+514 AYAGNKGKANRD

-534 LVSTVASPTANA
+534 LVSTVTSPTANA
-546 SNVVFNYTR
+546 SNVVFNYTG
-555 ASKSGINYSAPTAKT
+555 ASKSGINYSTPTAKT
-570 VTIPAASSSAA
+570 ITIPAASSSAA

-614 TGINSGKVSKLTIA
+614 TGINSGKVSKITVS

-651 YNNYVHPVGNA
+651 YNNYVHPIGDA
-662 PSKAT
+662 PSKAL
-667 GLYKFSTDATSHVNS
+667 GFYKFATDSLSHVRNPI
-682 VTAVTKDDIT
+682 AVTKADIT

-718 GYTASGKNYPVQLS
+718 GYTANGKNYPVQLS

-784 DNSLKLS
+784 DNSLKLN
-791 GFTYD
+791 GFEYD
-796 AFSQFAHYGTTAAN
+796 AFSQFAHYRTTAAN
-810 SNSAWYKVKIL
+810 SNSTWYKVKIL

-853 HWYNPAAKVIATTSV
+853 HWYNPTAKVIATTSV

-903 GYSHIAPT
+903 GYSYVAPT

-927 AQHVVQAYR
+927 VQHVVQAYR

-951 DATTVGGIN
+951 NATTVGGIN
-960 PTAFVKKAGDTMTGW
+960 PTAFVKKAGDTMTGY
-975 LKVRNHSLNSGIMAE
+975 LTLNDRATGSGILGTSG
-990 NGIGLLMYEGYEST
+990 NGLVLYEGVNSIL
-1004 TVGMKQGIT
+1004 GMQSGVT
-1013 YIRSGLAD
+1013 FIRSG
-1021 LIHTRGDSP
+1021 DS
-1030 NEIIFDTYNYTNY
+1030 NILHRRAGTDYDVLDSYNYTNY

-1054 TWNITSKGIQNHS
+1054 TWNITSKGIQNHG

-1101 TVRAGSAD
+1101 TVRAGSAA

-1148 ATLEDNVASAT
+1148 ATLDDNVASAT
-1159 KLQTQR
+1159 KLQTAR
-1165 LIFGKYF
+1165 TIFGQSF
-1172 DGTANV
+1172 NGTADV
-1178 EGQATVYGT
+1178 KGHAVVYGANAST
-1187 NTTAT
+1187 DYYRT
-1192 NHYSSGGLQ
+1192 GGLEV
-1201 IREQGMVGNTQTSDE
+1201 REQGLVDNTQTADI
-1216 YAPRIGFHWGNRF
+1216 YAPRIGFHWANRF
-1229 GMCLIANM
+1229 GMCLIANT
-1237 NGFKFMDNDLDA
+1237 NGFKFMDDNLDA
-1249 YASIH
+1249 YENIY
-1254 ANKVFAPNGFWKE
+1254 ANRVFAPNGFWKE

-1303 TIAQEIEELGFTEIV
+1303 TIAQDIEELGFTEIV
-1318 EDVETAASEV
+1318 EDIETPASEV

-1337 TKDDVEYVKVKKVE
+1337 TKEGVEYVKVKKVE

>member
-1 MKIQQKTQIIP
+1 MKIQQKAQIIP

-187 VYDLVTEAINLTNTN
+187 VYNLVTEAINLTNTN

-247 NELEGL
+247 NELESL

-265 DEITRVDGRIDKE
+265 DEITRVDGRVDKE

-292 IEKEIVDRTN
+292 IDKEIVDRTN
-302 EITRVDERINRE
+302 EITRVDERIDKE

-329 DREKADREKADKT
+329 DKEIADREKADDT
-342 LQDNIDREEENRI
+342 LQNNINKEEESRIREDNI
-355 SQDNELHDRI
+355 LHDRI

-383 NKEIEERISEITRV
+383 NKEIEERISEITRI
-397 ENKFDSATDDLEGAL
+397 ENKFDGATDDLEEAL

-419 KAGDITITNN
+419 KAGDTSITNN

-463 VLEYPT
+463 VLEYST
-469 LSSFPATGETGKIY
+469 LSAFPTTGETGKIY

-514 AYAGDKGKANRD
+514 AYAGNKGKENRD

-546 SNVVFNYTR
+546 SNVVFNYTGT
-555 ASKSGINYSAPTAKT
+555 SKSGINYSTPTAKT
-570 VTIPAASSSAA
+570 LTIPAASSSAA

-614 TGINSGKVSKLTIA
+614 TGINSGKVSKITVS

-651 YNNYVHPVGNA
+651 YNNYVHPIGDA
-662 PSKAT
+662 PSKAL
-667 GLYKFSTDATSHVNS
+667 GLYKFATDSLSHVRNPIE
-682 VTAVTKDDIT
+682 VTKADIT

-757 SGNFTVTPSGGSAQ
+757 SGNFTVTPSGGSTQ

-784 DNSLKLS
+784 DNSLGLNGYTYSNFLRKIYHYGSNDVDDAVAGGVYRLS
-791 GFTYD
+791 GENT
-796 AFSQFAHYGTTAAN
+796 N
-810 SNSAWYKVKIL
+810 L
-821 SKETWMLQF
+821 P
-830 TIRVYQDYHATDI
+830 
-843 MVSGYNYSSN
+843 SGYQYGMLLSLYGGGDTVGQLLMS
-853 HWYNPAAKVIATTSV
+853 YADSGRMIARSGNPS
-868 QKSIEVRFGYDT
+868 
-880 DGHLWVAVPAGQYTG
+880 
-895 LSVMNVNN
+895 
-903 GYSHIAPT
+903 
-911 WNTKFTITYE
+911 
-921 TSLTGT
+921 
-927 AQHVVQAYR
+927 
-936 PWYTNEKVDSAANAD
+936 
-951 DATTVGGIN
+951 TVGG
-960 PTAFVKKAGDTMTGW
+960 TG
-975 LKVRNHSLNSGIMAE
+975 N
-990 NGIGLLMYEGYEST
+990 
-1004 TVGMKQGIT
+1004 
-1013 YIRSGLAD
+1013 
-1021 LIHTRGDSP
+1021 
-1030 NEIIFDTYNYTNY
+1030 F
-1043 VPTKTGTGASG
+1043 GA
-1054 TWNITSKGIQNHS
+1054 
-1067 ISNSER
+1067 
-1073 LPDFFPNYEV
+1073 
-1083 YAWYNNTGT
+1083 
-1092 PTADWWSGI
+1092 
-1101 TVRAGSAD
+1101 
-1109 EGYSTYQLCGYVG
+1109 
-1122 KSSSNYNPRWRTSNP
+1122 WRTVAFTS
-1137 SANSWNAWRIL
+1137 
-1148 ATLEDNVASAT
+1148 DNVASAT
-1159 KLQTQR
+1159 KLQTRR

-1192 NHYSSGGLQ
+1192 SHYSSGGLQ

-1229 GMCLIANM
+1229 GKCLIAWS

-1249 YASIH
+1249 YENIY

-1291 TSFIMNDKEQIG
+1291 ASFIMNDKEQIG
-1303 TIAQEIEELGFTEIV
+1303 TIAQDIEELGFTEIV
-1318 EDVETAASEV
+1318 EDIETPASEV

-1337 TKDDVEYVKVKKVE
+1337 TKEGVEYVKVKKVE

>member
-61 VVTDGKVSAEEY
+61 VVIDGKVSAEEY

-329 DREKADREKADKT
+329 DKEIVDRKQADGT

-355 SQDNELHDRI
+355 SEDNELHDRI

-383 NKEIEERISEITRV
+383 NKEIEERISEITRI

-419 KAGDITITNN
+419 KAGDTTITNN

-469 LSSFPATGETGKIY
+469 LSAFPATGETGKIY

-514 AYAGDKGKANRD
+514 AYAGNKGKENRD

-546 SNVVFNYTR
+546 SNVVFNYTGT
-555 ASKSGINYSAPTAKT
+555 SKSGINYSTPTAKT
-570 VTIPAASSSAA
+570 LTIPAASSSAA

-614 TGINSGKVSKLTIA
+614 TGINSGKVSKLTVA

-682 VTAVTKDDIT
+682 VTAVTKADIT

-698 QDTTYTLPL
+698 QD
-707 ASASTRGGVKI
+707 
-718 GYTASGKNYPVQLS
+718 N
-732 NEQMYVNVPWTDTN
+732 
-746 TNTTYTFANGS
+746 NTTYTFANGS

-796 AFSQFAHYGTTAAN
+796 AFSQFAHYRTNAAN

-853 HWYNPAAKVIATTSV
+853 HWYNPTAKVIATTSV

-880 DGHLWVAVPAGQYTG
+880 DGHLWVAVPAGHYTG

-903 GYSHIAPT
+903 GYSYIAPT

-951 DATTVGGIN
+951 NATTVGGIN
-960 PTAFVKKAGDTMTGW
+960 PTAFVKKAGDTMTGY
-975 LKVRNHSLNSGIMAE
+975 LTLNDRATGSGIIGTSG
-990 NGIGLLMYEGYEST
+990 NGLVLCEGANSIL
-1004 TVGMKQGIT
+1004 GMQAGVT
-1013 YIRSGLAD
+1013 YIRSGSSNILHSRAGTNYD
-1021 LIHTRGDSP
+1021 VLDS
-1030 NEIIFDTYNYTNY
+1030 YNYTNY

-1083 YAWYNNTGT
+1083 YAWYNNAGT

-1101 TVRAGSAD
+1101 TVRAGSAA

-1148 ATLEDNVASAT
+1148 ATLDDNVASAT
-1159 KLQTQR
+1159 KLQTAR
-1165 LIFGKYF
+1165 TIFGQSF
-1172 DGTANV
+1172 NGTADV
-1178 EGQATVYGT
+1178 KGRAVVYGANAST
-1187 NTTAT
+1187 DYYRT
-1192 NHYSSGGLQ
+1192 GGLEV
-1201 IREQGMVGNTQTSDE
+1201 REQGLVDNTQTADI
-1216 YAPRIGFHWGNRF
+1216 YAPRIGFHWANRF
-1229 GMCLIANM
+1229 GMCLIANT
-1237 NGFKFMDNDLDA
+1237 NGFKFMNNALNA
-1249 YASIH
+1249 YENIY

>member
-329 DREKADREKADKT
+329 DKEIVDRKQADGT

-355 SQDNELHDRI
+355 SEDNELHDRI

-383 NKEIEERISEITRV
+383 NKEIEERISEITRI

-419 KAGDITITNN
+419 KAGDTTITNN

-446 DSNGLVPS
+446 DSNGLVLS

-469 LSSFPATGETGKIY
+469 LSAFPATGETGKIY

-514 AYAGDKGKANRD
+514 AYAGNKGKENRD

-534 LVSTVASPTANA
+534 LVSTIASPTANA
-546 SNVVFNYTR
+546 SNVVFNYTGT
-555 ASKSGINYSAPTAKT
+555 SKSGINYSTPTAKT
-570 VTIPAASSSAA
+570 LTIPAASSSAA

-645 LTKGAT
+645 LTKGDT

-682 VTAVTKDDIT
+682 VTAVTKADIT

-698 QDTTYTLPL
+698 QD
-707 ASASTRGGVKI
+707 
-718 GYTASGKNYPVQLS
+718 N
-732 NEQMYVNVPWTDTN
+732 
-746 TNTTYTFANGS
+746 NTTYTFDNGS

-771 TVSIGKPATAGTA
+771 VVSIGKPATAGTA

-796 AFSQFAHYGTTAAN
+796 AFSQFAHYRTTAAN

-830 TIRVYQDYHATDI
+830 TIRVYQSYHATDI
-843 MVSGYNYSSN
+843 MVSGYNYRSN
-853 HWYNPAAKVIATTSV
+853 HWYSPAAKVIATTSV

-880 DGHLWVAVPAGQYTG
+880 DDHLWVAVPAGQYTG

-903 GYSHIAPT
+903 GYSYVAPT

-927 AQHVVQAYR
+927 AQQVVQAYR

-951 DATTVGGIN
+951 NATTVGGIN
-960 PTAFVKKAGDTMTGW
+960 PTAFVKKAGDTMTGY
-975 LKVRNHSLNSGIMAE
+975 LTLNDRATGSGILGTSG
-990 NGIGLLMYEGYEST
+990 NGLVLYEGVNSIL
-1004 TVGMKQGIT
+1004 GMQTGVT
-1013 YIRSGLAD
+1013 FIRSG
-1021 LIHTRGDSP
+1021 DS
-1030 NEIIFDTYNYTNY
+1030 NILHRRAGTDYDVLDSYNYTNY

-1101 TVRAGSAD
+1101 TVRAGSAA

-1137 SANSWNAWRIL
+1137 SANRWNAWRIL
-1148 ATLEDNVASAT
+1148 ATLDDNVASAT
-1159 KLQTQR
+1159 KLQTAR
-1165 LIFGKYF
+1165 TIFGQSF
-1172 DGTANV
+1172 NGTADV
-1178 EGQATVYGT
+1178 KGRAIVYGANAST
-1187 NTTAT
+1187 DYYRT
-1192 NHYSSGGLQ
+1192 GGLEV
-1201 IREQGMVGNTQTSDE
+1201 REQELVVNTQTADI

-1229 GMCLIANM
+1229 GMCLIANT

>member
-44 KIKITSFKGMS
+44 KIRITSFKGMS

-329 DREKADREKADKT
+329 DKEIVDRKQADGT

-355 SQDNELHDRI
+355 SEDNELHDRI

-383 NKEIEERISEITRV
+383 NKEIEERISEITRI

-419 KAGDITITNN
+419 KAGDTTITNN

-469 LSSFPATGETGKIY
+469 LSAFPATGETGKIY

-514 AYAGDKGKANRD
+514 AYAGNKGKENRD

-546 SNVVFNYTR
+546 SNVVFNYTGT
-555 ASKSGINYSAPTAKT
+555 SKSGINYSTPTAKT
-570 VTIPAASSSAA
+570 LTIPAASSSAA

-614 TGINSGKVSKLTIA
+614 TGINSGKVSKLTVA

-682 VTAVTKDDIT
+682 VTAVTKADIT

-698 QDTTYTLPL
+698 QD
-707 ASASTRGGVKI
+707 
-718 GYTASGKNYPVQLS
+718 N
-732 NEQMYVNVPWTDTN
+732 
-746 TNTTYTFANGS
+746 NTTYTFANGS

-796 AFSQFAHYGTTAAN
+796 AFSQFAHYRTNAAN

-853 HWYNPAAKVIATTSV
+853 HWYNPTAKVIATTSV

-880 DGHLWVAVPAGQYTG
+880 DGHLWVAVPAGHYTG

-903 GYSHIAPT
+903 GYSYIAPT

-951 DATTVGGIN
+951 NATTVGGIN
-960 PTAFVKKAGDTMTGW
+960 PTAFVKKAGDTMTGY
-975 LKVRNHSLNSGIMAE
+975 LTLNDRATGSGIIGTSG
-990 NGIGLLMYEGYEST
+990 NGLVLCEGVNSIL
-1004 TVGMKQGIT
+1004 GMQSGVT
-1013 YIRSGLAD
+1013 YIRSGSSNILHSRAGTNYD
-1021 LIHTRGDSP
+1021 VLDS
-1030 NEIIFDTYNYTNY
+1030 YNYTNY

-1083 YAWYNNTGT
+1083 YAWYNNAGT

-1101 TVRAGSAD
+1101 TVRAGSAA

-1148 ATLEDNVASAT
+1148 ATLDDNVASAT
-1159 KLQTQR
+1159 KLQTAR
-1165 LIFGKYF
+1165 TIFGQSF
-1172 DGTANV
+1172 NGTADV
-1178 EGQATVYGT
+1178 KGRAVVYGANAST
-1187 NTTAT
+1187 DYYRT
-1192 NHYSSGGLQ
+1192 GGLEV
-1201 IREQGMVGNTQTSDE
+1201 REQGLVDNTQTADI
-1216 YAPRIGFHWGNRF
+1216 YAPRIGFHWANRF
-1229 GMCLIANM
+1229 GMCLIANT
-1237 NGFKFMDNDLDA
+1237 NGFKFMNNALNA
-1249 YASIH
+1249 YENIY

>member
-514 AYAGDKGKANRD
+514 AYAGNKGKENRD

-546 SNVVFNYTR
+546 SNVVFNYTGT
-555 ASKSGINYSAPTAKT
+555 SKSGINYSTPTAKT
-570 VTIPAASSSAA
+570 LTIPAASSSAA

-614 TGINSGKVSKLTIA
+614 TGINSGKVSKLTVA

-682 VTAVTKDDIT
+682 VTAVTKADIT

-698 QDTTYTLPL
+698 QD
-707 ASASTRGGVKI
+707 
-718 GYTASGKNYPVQLS
+718 N
-732 NEQMYVNVPWTDTN
+732 
-746 TNTTYTFANGS
+746 NTTYTFANGS

-830 TIRVYQDYHATDI
+830 TIRVYQDYLATDI

-853 HWYNPAAKVIATTSV
+853 HWYKPAAKVIATTSV

-903 GYSHIAPT
+903 GYSHITPT

-927 AQHVVQAYR
+927 AQHVVWAYR

-951 DATTVGGIN
+951 NATTVGGIN
-960 PTAFVKKAGDTMTGW
+960 PTAFVKKAGDTMTGY
-975 LKVRNHSLNSGIMAE
+975 LTLNDRATGSGILGISG
-990 NGIGLLMYEGYEST
+990 NGLVLYEGVNSIL
-1004 TVGMKQGIT
+1004 GMQSGVT
-1013 YIRSGLAD
+1013 FIRSGDNNILHRRAGTD
-1021 LIHTRGDSP
+1021 YDVLDS
-1030 NEIIFDTYNYTNY
+1030 YNYTNY

-1083 YAWYNNTGT
+1083 YAWYNNAGT

-1101 TVRAGSAD
+1101 TVRAGSAA

-1159 KLQTQR
+1159 KLQTAR
-1165 LIFGKYF
+1165 TIFGQSF
-1172 DGTANV
+1172 NGTANV
-1178 EGQATVYGT
+1178 KGRAVVYGANAGT
-1187 NTTAT
+1187 DYYRT
-1192 NHYSSGGLQ
+1192 GGLEV
-1201 IREQGMVGNTQTSDE
+1201 REQGLVDNTQAADI
-1216 YAPRIGFHWGNRF
+1216 YAPRIGFHWANRF
-1229 GMCLIANM
+1229 GMCLIANT
-1237 NGFKFMDNDLDA
+1237 NGFKFMNNDLTS
-1249 YASIH
+1249 YVNVC

-1267 SDIRLKTNVKP
+1267 SDIRLKTNVKS
-1278 LEHTIEQICAIPT
+1278 LEHTLEQICAIPT
-1291 TSFIMNDKEQIG
+1291 ASFIMNDKEQIG
-1303 TIAQEIEELGFTEIV
+1303 TIAQDIEELGFTEIV

-1328 KDKEGFEVY
+1328 KNKEDFEVY
-1337 TKDDVEYVKVKKVE
+1337 TKEGVEYVKVKKVE

>member
-329 DREKADREKADKT
+329 DKEIVDRKQADGT

-355 SQDNELHDRI
+355 SEDNELHDRI

-383 NKEIEERISEITRV
+383 NKEIEERISEITRI

-419 KAGDITITNN
+419 KAGDTTITNN

-469 LSSFPATGETGKIY
+469 LSAFPATGETGKIY

-514 AYAGDKGKANRD
+514 AYAGNKGKENRD

-546 SNVVFNYTR
+546 SNVVFNYTGT
-555 ASKSGINYSAPTAKT
+555 SKSGINYSTPTAKT
-570 VTIPAASSSAA
+570 LTIPAASSSAA

-614 TGINSGKVSKLTIA
+614 TGINSGKVSKLTVA

-682 VTAVTKDDIT
+682 VTAVTKADIT

-698 QDTTYTLPL
+698 QD
-707 ASASTRGGVKI
+707 
-718 GYTASGKNYPVQLS
+718 N
-732 NEQMYVNVPWTDTN
+732 
-746 TNTTYTFANGS
+746 NTTYTFANGS

-951 DATTVGGIN
+951 NATTVGGIN
-960 PTAFVKKAGDTMTGW
+960 PTAFVKKAGDTMTGY
-975 LKVRNHSLNSGIMAE
+975 LTLNDRATGSGIIGTSG
-990 NGIGLLMYEGYEST
+990 NGLVLCEGVNSIL
-1004 TVGMKQGIT
+1004 GMQSGVT
-1013 YIRSGLAD
+1013 YIRSGSSNILHSRAGTNYD
-1021 LIHTRGDSP
+1021 VLDS
-1030 NEIIFDTYNYTNY
+1030 YNYTNY

-1083 YAWYNNTGT
+1083 YAWYNNAGT

-1101 TVRAGSAD
+1101 TVRAGSAA

-1148 ATLEDNVASAT
+1148 ATLDDNVASAT
-1159 KLQTQR
+1159 KLQTAR
-1165 LIFGKYF
+1165 TIFGQSF
-1172 DGTANV
+1172 NGTADV
-1178 EGQATVYGT
+1178 KGHAVVYGANAST
-1187 NTTAT
+1187 DYYRT
-1192 NHYSSGGLQ
+1192 GGLEV
-1201 IREQGMVGNTQTSDE
+1201 REQGLVDNTQTADI
-1216 YAPRIGFHWGNRF
+1216 YAPRIGFHWANRF
-1229 GMCLIANM
+1229 GMCLIANT
-1237 NGFKFMDNDLDA
+1237 NGFKFMNNVLNA
-1249 YASIH
+1249 YENIH

>member
-329 DREKADREKADKT
+329 DKEIVDRKQADGT

-355 SQDNELHDRI
+355 SEDNELHDRI

-383 NKEIEERISEITRV
+383 NKEIEERISEITRI

-412 QQEIADR
+412 QQEIVDR
-419 KAGDITITNN
+419 KAGDTTITNN

-469 LSSFPATGETGKIY
+469 LSAFPATGETGKIY

-514 AYAGDKGKANRD
+514 AYAGNKGKENRD

-546 SNVVFNYTR
+546 SNVVFNYTGT
-555 ASKSGINYSAPTAKT
+555 SKSGINYSTPTAKT
-570 VTIPAASSSAA
+570 LTIPAASSSAA

-614 TGINSGKVSKLTIA
+614 TGINSGKVSKLTVA

-682 VTAVTKDDIT
+682 VTAVTKADIT

-698 QDTTYTLPL
+698 QD
-707 ASASTRGGVKI
+707 
-718 GYTASGKNYPVQLS
+718 N
-732 NEQMYVNVPWTDTN
+732 
-746 TNTTYTFANGS
+746 NTTYTFANGS

-951 DATTVGGIN
+951 NATTVGGIN
-960 PTAFVKKAGDTMTGW
+960 PTAFVKKAGDTMTGY
-975 LKVRNHSLNSGIMAE
+975 LTLNDRATGSGIIGTSG
-990 NGIGLLMYEGYEST
+990 NGLVLCEGVNSIL
-1004 TVGMKQGIT
+1004 GMQSGVT
-1013 YIRSGLAD
+1013 YIRSGSSNILHSRAGTNYD
-1021 LIHTRGDSP
+1021 VLDS
-1030 NEIIFDTYNYTNY
+1030 YNYTNY

-1083 YAWYNNTGT
+1083 YAWYNNAGT

-1101 TVRAGSAD
+1101 TVRAGSAA

-1148 ATLEDNVASAT
+1148 ATLDDNVASAT
-1159 KLQTQR
+1159 KLQTAR
-1165 LIFGKYF
+1165 TIFGQSF
-1172 DGTANV
+1172 NGTANV
-1178 EGQATVYGT
+1178 KGHAVVYGANAST
-1187 NTTAT
+1187 DYYRT
-1192 NHYSSGGLQ
+1192 GGLEV
-1201 IREQGMVGNTQTSDE
+1201 REQGLVDNTQTADI
-1216 YAPRIGFHWGNRF
+1216 YAPRIGFHWANRF
-1229 GMCLIANM
+1229 GMCLIANT
-1237 NGFKFMDNDLDA
+1237 NGFKFMNNVLNA
-1249 YASIH
+1249 YENIH

>member
-160 LTDNGK
+160 LTNNGK

-247 NELEGL
+247 NELESL

-265 DEITRVDGRIDKE
+265 DEITRVDGRVDKE

-292 IEKEIVDRTN
+292 IDKEIVDRTN
-302 EITRVDERINRE
+302 EITRVDERIDKE

-329 DREKADREKADKT
+329 DKEIADREKADDT
-342 LQDNIDREEENRI
+342 LQNNINKEEESRIREDNI
-355 SQDNELHDRI
+355 LHDRI

-383 NKEIEERISEITRV
+383 NKEIEERISEITRI
-397 ENKFDSATDDLEGAL
+397 ENKFDGATDDLEEAL

-419 KAGDITITNN
+419 KAGDTSITNN

-446 DSNGLVPS
+446 DSNGLVLS

-463 VLEYPT
+463 VLEYST
-469 LSSFPATGETGKIY
+469 LSAFPTTGETGKIY

-492 RWSGTGYVEISKS
+492 RWSGTGYTEISKS

-514 AYAGDKGKANRD
+514 AYAGNKGKANRD

-534 LVSTVASPTANA
+534 LVSTVTSPTANA
-546 SNVVFNYTR
+546 SNVVFNYTG
-555 ASKSGINYSAPTAKT
+555 ASKSGINYSTPTAKT
-570 VTIPAASSSAA
+570 ITIPAASSSAA

-614 TGINSGKVSKLTIA
+614 TGINSGKVSKITVS

-651 YNNYVHPVGNA
+651 YNNYVHPIGDA
-662 PSKAT
+662 PSKAL
-667 GLYKFSTDATSHVNS
+667 GFYKFATDSLSHVRNPI
-682 VTAVTKDDIT
+682 AVTKADIT

-698 QDTTYTLPL
+698 QD
-707 ASASTRGGVKI
+707 
-718 GYTASGKNYPVQLS
+718 
-732 NEQMYVNVPWTDTN
+732 
-746 TNTTYTFANGS
+746 TTYTFANGS

-784 DNSLKLS
+784 DNSLKLN
-791 GFTYD
+791 GFEYD
-796 AFSQFAHYGTTAAN
+796 AFSQFAHYRTTTAN

-880 DGHLWVAVPAGQYTG
+880 DGYLWVAVPAGNYTG

-903 GYSHIAPT
+903 GYSYVAPT

-927 AQHVVQAYR
+927 VQHVVQAYR

-951 DATTVGGIN
+951 NATTVGGIN
-960 PTAFVKKAGDTMTGW
+960 PTAFVKKAGDTMTGY
-975 LKVRNHSLNSGIMAE
+975 LTLNDRTTGSGIL
-990 NGIGLLMYEGYEST
+990 GTRGDGLVLYEGVNSIL
-1004 TVGMKQGIT
+1004 GMQSGVT
-1013 YIRSGLAD
+1013 FIRSG
-1021 LIHTRGDSP
+1021 DS
-1030 NEIIFDTYNYTNY
+1030 NILHRRAGTDYDVLDSYNYTNY

-1101 TVRAGSAD
+1101 TVRAGSAA
-1109 EGYSTYQLCGYVG
+1109 EGYSIYQLCGYVG

-1137 SANSWNAWRIL
+1137 RANSWNAWRIL

-1159 KLQTQR
+1159 KLQTAR
-1165 LIFGKYF
+1165 TIFGQSF
-1172 DGTANV
+1172 NGTADV
-1178 EGQATVYGT
+1178 KGQAVVYGA
-1187 NTTAT
+1187 NTSTDYYRT
-1192 NHYSSGGLQ
+1192 GGLEV
-1201 IREQGMVGNTQTSDE
+1201 REQGLVDNTQTADI
-1216 YAPRIGFHWGNRF
+1216 YAPRIGFHWANRF
-1229 GMCLIANM
+1229 GMCLIANT
-1237 NGFKFMDNDLDA
+1237 NGFKFMDDNLDA
-1249 YASIH
+1249 YENIY

-1291 TSFIMNDKEQIG
+1291 ASFIMNDKEQIG
-1303 TIAQEIEELGFTEIV
+1303 TIAQDIEELGFTEIV
-1318 EDVETAASEV
+1318 EDIETPASEV

-1337 TKDDVEYVKVKKVE
+1337 TKEGVEYVKVKKVE

>member
-247 NELEGL
+247 NELESL

-265 DEITRVDGRIDKE
+265 DEITRVDSRVDKE

-292 IEKEIVDRTN
+292 IDKEIVDRTN
-302 EITRVDERINRE
+302 EITRVDERIDKE

-329 DREKADREKADKT
+329 DKEIADREKADDT
-342 LQDNIDREEENRI
+342 LQNNINKEEESRIREDNI
-355 SQDNELHDRI
+355 LHDRI

-383 NKEIEERISEITRV
+383 NKEIEERISEITRI
-397 ENKFDSATDDLEGAL
+397 ENKFDGATDDLEEAL

-419 KAGDITITNN
+419 KAGDTSITNN

-469 LSSFPATGETGKIY
+469 LSAFPTTGETGKIY

-492 RWSGTGYVEISKS
+492 RWSGTGYTEISKS

-514 AYAGDKGKANRD
+514 AYAGNKGKANRD

-534 LVSTVASPTANA
+534 LVSTVTSPTANA
-546 SNVVFNYTR
+546 SNVVFNYTG
-555 ASKSGINYSAPTAKT
+555 ASKSGINYSTPTAKT

-614 TGINSGKVSKLTIA
+614 TGINSGKVSKITVS

-651 YNNYVHPVGNA
+651 YNNYVHPIGDA
-662 PSKAT
+662 PSKAL
-667 GLYKFSTDATSHVNS
+667 GFYKFATDSLSHVRNPI
-682 VTAVTKDDIT
+682 AVTKADIT

-718 GYTASGKNYPVQLS
+718 GYTANGKNYPVQLS

-796 AFSQFAHYGTTAAN
+796 AFSQFAHYRTTAAN
-810 SNSAWYKVKIL
+810 SNSTWYKVKIL

-843 MVSGYNYSSN
+843 MVGGYNYSSN
-853 HWYNPAAKVIATTSV
+853 HWHNPTAKVIATTSV

-880 DGHLWVAVPAGQYTG
+880 DGYLWVAVPAGHYTG

-903 GYSHIAPT
+903 GYSYVAPT

-936 PWYTNEKVDSAANAD
+936 PWYTNEKVNSAANAD
-951 DATTVGGIN
+951 NATTVGGIN
-960 PTAFVKKAGDTMTGW
+960 PTAFVKKAGDTMTGY
-975 LKVRNHSLNSGIMAE
+975 LTLNDRATGSGILGI
-990 NGIGLLMYEGYEST
+990 NGNGLVLYEGVNSIL
-1004 TVGMKQGIT
+1004 GMQSGVT
-1013 YIRSGLAD
+1013 FIRSG
-1021 LIHTRGDSP
+1021 DS
-1030 NEIIFDTYNYTNY
+1030 NILHRRAGTDYDVLDSYNYTNY

-1054 TWNITSKGIQNHS
+1054 TWNITSKGIQNHG

-1101 TVRAGSAD
+1101 TVRAGSAA

-1159 KLQTQR
+1159 KLQTAR
-1165 LIFGKYF
+1165 TIFGQSF
-1172 DGTANV
+1172 NGTADV
-1178 EGQATVYGT
+1178 KGHAVVYGANAST
-1187 NTTAT
+1187 DYYRT
-1192 NHYSSGGLQ
+1192 GGLEV
-1201 IREQGMVGNTQTSDE
+1201 REQGLVDNTQTADI
-1216 YAPRIGFHWGNRF
+1216 YAPRIGFHWANRF
-1229 GMCLIANM
+1229 GMCLIANT
-1237 NGFKFMDNDLDA
+1237 NGFKFMDNNLDA
-1249 YASIH
+1249 YINIY

-1291 TSFIMNDKEQIG
+1291 ASFIMNDKEQIG
-1303 TIAQEIEELGFTEIV
+1303 TIAQDIEELGFTEIV
-1318 EDVETAASEV
+1318 EDIETPASEV

-1337 TKDDVEYVKVKKVE
+1337 TKEGVEYVKVKKVE

>member
-1 MKIQQKTQIIP
+1 MKIQQKAQIIP

-160 LTDNGK
+160 LTNNGK

-247 NELEGL
+247 NELESL

-265 DEITRVDGRIDKE
+265 DEITRVDGRVDKE

-292 IEKEIVDRTN
+292 IDKEIVDRTN

-329 DREKADREKADKT
+329 DKEIVDRKQADGT

-355 SQDNELHDRI
+355 SEDNELHDRI

-383 NKEIEERISEITRV
+383 NKEIEERISEITRI

-412 QQEIADR
+412 QQEIVDR
-419 KAGDITITNN
+419 KAGDTTITNN

-469 LSSFPATGETGKIY
+469 LSAFPATGETGKIY

-514 AYAGDKGKANRD
+514 AYAGNKGKENRD

-546 SNVVFNYTR
+546 SNVVFNYTGT
-555 ASKSGINYSAPTAKT
+555 SKSGINYSTPTAKT
-570 VTIPAASSSAA
+570 LTIPAASSSAA

-614 TGINSGKVSKLTIA
+614 TGINSGKVSKLTVA

-682 VTAVTKDDIT
+682 VTAVTKADIT

-698 QDTTYTLPL
+698 QD
-707 ASASTRGGVKI
+707 
-718 GYTASGKNYPVQLS
+718 N
-732 NEQMYVNVPWTDTN
+732 
-746 TNTTYTFANGS
+746 NTTYTFANGS

-830 TIRVYQDYHATDI
+830 TIRVYQDYRATDI

-903 GYSHIAPT
+903 GYSYIAPT

-951 DATTVGGIN
+951 NATTVGGIN
-960 PTAFVKKAGDTMTGW
+960 PTAFVKKAGDTMTGY
-975 LKVRNHSLNSGIMAE
+975 LTLNDRATGSGIIGTSG
-990 NGIGLLMYEGYEST
+990 NGLVLCEGVNSIL
-1004 TVGMKQGIT
+1004 GMQAGVT
-1013 YIRSGLAD
+1013 YIRSGNSNILHSRAGTNYD
-1021 LIHTRGDSP
+1021 VLDS
-1030 NEIIFDTYNYTNY
+1030 YNYTNY

-1083 YAWYNNTGT
+1083 YAWYNNAGT

-1101 TVRAGSAD
+1101 TVRAGSAA

-1159 KLQTQR
+1159 KLQTAR
-1165 LIFGKYF
+1165 TIFGQSF
-1172 DGTANV
+1172 NGTADV
-1178 EGQATVYGT
+1178 KGHAVVYGANAST
-1187 NTTAT
+1187 DYYRT
-1192 NHYSSGGLQ
+1192 GGLEV
-1201 IREQGMVGNTQTSDE
+1201 REQGLVDNTQTADI
-1216 YAPRIGFHWGNRF
+1216 YAPRIGFHWANRF
-1229 GMCLIANM
+1229 GLCLIANT
-1237 NGFKFMDNDLDA
+1237 NGFKFMDNDLNA

-1291 TSFIMNDKEQIG
+1291 ASFIMNDKEQIG
-1303 TIAQEIEELGFTEIV
+1303 TIAQDIEELGFTEIV
-1318 EDVETAASEV
+1318 EDIETPASEV

-1337 TKDDVEYVKVKKVE
+1337 TKEGVEYVKVKKVE

>member
-44 KIKITSFKGMS
+44 KIRITSFKGMS

-329 DREKADREKADKT
+329 DKEIVDRKQADGT

-355 SQDNELHDRI
+355 SEDNELHDRI

-383 NKEIEERISEITRV
+383 NKEIEERISEITRI

-419 KAGDITITNN
+419 KAGDTTITNN

-469 LSSFPATGETGKIY
+469 LSAFPATGETGKIY

-514 AYAGDKGKANRD
+514 AYAGNKGKENRD

-546 SNVVFNYTR
+546 SNVVFNYTGT
-555 ASKSGINYSAPTAKT
+555 SKSGINYSTPTAKT
-570 VTIPAASSSAA
+570 LTIPAASSSAA

-614 TGINSGKVSKLTIA
+614 TGINSGKVSKLTVA

-682 VTAVTKDDIT
+682 VTAVTKADIT

-698 QDTTYTLPL
+698 QD
-707 ASASTRGGVKI
+707 
-718 GYTASGKNYPVQLS
+718 N
-732 NEQMYVNVPWTDTN
+732 
-746 TNTTYTFANGS
+746 NTTYTFANGS

-771 TVSIGKPATAGTA
+771 TVSIGKPATASTA
-784 DNSLKLS
+784 DNSLKLN
-791 GFTYD
+791 GFEYS
-796 AFSQFAHYGTTAAN
+796 AFSQFAHYRTTSAN

-880 DGHLWVAVPAGQYTG
+880 DGHLWVAVPAGHYTG

-903 GYSHIAPT
+903 GYSYIAPT

-951 DATTVGGIN
+951 NATTVGGIN
-960 PTAFVKKAGDTMTGW
+960 PTAFVKKAGDTMTGY
-975 LKVRNHSLNSGIMAE
+975 LTLNDRATGSGIIGTSG
-990 NGIGLLMYEGYEST
+990 NGLVLCEGVNSIL
-1004 TVGMKQGIT
+1004 GMQAGVT
-1013 YIRSGLAD
+1013 YIRSGNSNILHSRAGTSYD
-1021 LIHTRGDSP
+1021 VLDS
-1030 NEIIFDTYNYTNY
+1030 YNYTNY

-1083 YAWYNNTGT
+1083 YAWYNNAGT

-1101 TVRAGSAD
+1101 TVRAGSAA

-1192 NHYSSGGLQ
+1192 NHYGSGGLQ

-1328 KDKEGFEVY
+1328 KNKEDFEVY
-1337 TKDDVEYVKVKKVE
+1337 TKEGVEYVKVKKVE

>member
-22 AEERVNLTGNEMIP
+22 AEERVDLTGNEMIP

-116 VKEEGS
+116 VKEEDS

-174 LTNIKIKDNTNTS
+174 LTNIKIKDGSNTS

-247 NELEGL
+247 NELESL

-292 IEKEIVDRTN
+292 IDKEVVDRTN
-302 EITRVDERINRE
+302 EITRVDERIDKE

-329 DREKADREKADKT
+329 DREKADREKADKI

-355 SQDNELHDRI
+355 SKDNELHDRI

-383 NKEIEERISEITRV
+383 NKEIEERISEITRI

-419 KAGDITITNN
+419 KAGDTTITNN

-469 LSSFPATGETGKIY
+469 LSAFPTTGETGKIY

-514 AYAGDKGKANRD
+514 AYAGNKGKENRD

-534 LVSTVASPTANA
+534 LVSTIASPTANA
-546 SNVVFNYTR
+546 ANVVFNYTG
-555 ASKSGINYSAPTAKT
+555 ASKSGITYATPTAKT
-570 VTIPAASSSAA
+570 LTIPAASSSAA

-590 KLDTTIPNQITDIN
+590 KLDITIPNQITDIN

-614 TGINSGKVSKLTIA
+614 TGINSGKVSKLTVA

-651 YNNYVHPVGNA
+651 YNNYVHPVGDA
-662 PSKAT
+662 PSKAL
-667 GLYKFSTDATSHVNS
+667 GFYKFATDSLSHVRNPI
-682 VTAVTKDDIT
+682 AVTKADIT

-853 HWYNPAAKVIATTSV
+853 HWYKPAAKVIATTSV

-880 DGHLWVAVPAGQYTG
+880 DGHLWVAVPAGHYTG

-903 GYSHIAPT
+903 GYSYVAPT
-911 WNTKFTITYE
+911 WNTKITITYE

-951 DATTVGGIN
+951 NATTVGGIN
-960 PTAFVKKAGDTMTGW
+960 PTAFVKKAGDTMTGY
-975 LKVRNHSLNSGIMAE
+975 LTLGDRATGSGIIGTSG
-990 NGIGLLMYEGYEST
+990 NGLVLCEGVNSIL
-1004 TVGMKQGIT
+1004 GMQSGVT
-1013 YIRSGLAD
+1013 YIRSGSSNILHSRAGTNYD
-1021 LIHTRGDSP
+1021 VLDS
-1030 NEIIFDTYNYTNY
+1030 YNYTNY

-1101 TVRAGSAD
+1101 TVRAGSAA

-1159 KLQTQR
+1159 KLQTVR
-1165 LIFGKYF
+1165 TIFGNNF
-1172 DGTANV
+1172 NGTANV
-1178 EGQATVYGT
+1178 EGKAIVYGT
-1187 NTTAT
+1187 NGTNAT
-1192 NHYSSGGLQ
+1192 DYYRSGGLE
-1201 IREQGMVGNTQTSDE
+1201 IREQGLVVNTQTADT
-1216 YAPRIGFHWGNRF
+1216 YAPRIGFHWGMRF

-1237 NGFKFMDNDLDA
+1237 NGFKFMDNDLNA
-1249 YASIH
+1249 YKNIH

>member
-44 KIKITSFKGMS
+44 KIRITSFKGMS

-329 DREKADREKADKT
+329 DKEIVDRKQADGT

-383 NKEIEERISEITRV
+383 NKEIEERISEITRI

-419 KAGDITITNN
+419 KAGDTTITNN

-469 LSSFPATGETGKIY
+469 LSAFPATGETGKIY

-514 AYAGDKGKANRD
+514 AYAGNKGKENRD

-546 SNVVFNYTR
+546 SNVVFNYTGT
-555 ASKSGINYSAPTAKT
+555 SKSGINYSTPTAKT
-570 VTIPAASSSAA
+570 LTIPAASSSAA

-614 TGINSGKVSKLTIA
+614 TGINSGKVSKLTVA

-682 VTAVTKDDIT
+682 VTAVTKADIT

-698 QDTTYTLPL
+698 QD
-707 ASASTRGGVKI
+707 
-718 GYTASGKNYPVQLS
+718 N
-732 NEQMYVNVPWTDTN
+732 
-746 TNTTYTFANGS
+746 NTTYTFANGS

-796 AFSQFAHYGTTAAN
+796 AFSQFAHYRTNAAN

-830 TIRVYQDYHATDI
+830 TIRVYQDYRATDI

-853 HWYNPAAKVIATTSV
+853 HWYNPTAKVIATTSV

-880 DGHLWVAVPAGQYTG
+880 DGHLWVAVPAGHYTG

-903 GYSHIAPT
+903 GYSYIAPT

-951 DATTVGGIN
+951 NATTVGGIN
-960 PTAFVKKAGDTMTGW
+960 PTAFVKKAGDTMTGY
-975 LKVRNHSLNSGIMAE
+975 LTLNDRATDSGI
-990 NGIGLLMYEGYEST
+990 IGTSGSGLVLCEGVNSIL
-1004 TVGMKQGIT
+1004 GMQSGVT
-1013 YIRSGLAD
+1013 YIRSGYSNILHSRAGTNYD
-1021 LIHTRGDSP
+1021 VLDS
-1030 NEIIFDTYNYTNY
+1030 YNYTNY

-1083 YAWYNNTGT
+1083 YAWYNNAGT

-1101 TVRAGSAD
+1101 TVRAGSAA

-1159 KLQTQR
+1159 KLQTRR

-1192 NHYSSGGLQ
+1192 DHYSTGGLQ
-1201 IREQGMVGNTQTSDE
+1201 IREQGRVGNTQTSDE
-1216 YAPRIGFHWGNRF
+1216 YAPRIGFHWANRF
-1229 GMCLIANM
+1229 GSCLIANM
-1237 NGFKFMDNDLDA
+1237 NCFKFMNNALTS
-1249 YASIH
+1249 YVNVY

-1267 SDIRLKTNVKP
+1267 SDIRLKTNVKS
-1278 LEHTIEQICAIPT
+1278 LEHTLEQICAIPT
-1291 TSFIMNDKEQIG
+1291 ASFIMNDKEQIG
-1303 TIAQEIEELGFTEIV
+1303 TIAQDIEELGFTEIV

-1328 KDKEGFEVY
+1328 KNKEDFEVY
-1337 TKDDVEYVKVKKVE
+1337 TKEGVEYVKVKKVE

>member
-329 DREKADREKADKT
+329 DKEIVDRKQADGT

-355 SQDNELHDRI
+355 SEDNELHDRI

-383 NKEIEERISEITRV
+383 NKEIEERISEITRI

-419 KAGDITITNN
+419 KAGDTTITNN

-469 LSSFPATGETGKIY
+469 LSAFPATGETGKIY

-514 AYAGDKGKANRD
+514 AYAGNKGKENRD

-546 SNVVFNYTR
+546 SNVVFNYTGT
-555 ASKSGINYSAPTAKT
+555 SKSGINYSTPTAKT
-570 VTIPAASSSAA
+570 LTIPAASSSAA

-614 TGINSGKVSKLTIA
+614 TGINSGKVSKLTVA

-682 VTAVTKDDIT
+682 VTAVTKADIT

-698 QDTTYTLPL
+698 QD
-707 ASASTRGGVKI
+707 
-718 GYTASGKNYPVQLS
+718 N
-732 NEQMYVNVPWTDTN
+732 
-746 TNTTYTFANGS
+746 NTTYTFANGS

-796 AFSQFAHYGTTAAN
+796 AFSQFAHYRTTATN

-830 TIRVYQDYHATDI
+830 TIRVYQDYRATDI

-853 HWYNPAAKVIATTSV
+853 HWYEPTAKVIATTSV

-880 DGHLWVAVPAGQYTG
+880 DGHLWVAVPAGHYTG

-903 GYSHIAPT
+903 GYSYVAPT

-951 DATTVGGIN
+951 NATTVGGIS
-960 PTAFVKKAGDTMTGW
+960 PTAFVKKAGDTMTGV
-975 LKVRNHSLNSGIMAE
+975 LKILDGKGE
-990 NGIGLLMYEGYEST
+990 TNGIQGETGYGLVMYNGT
-1004 TVGMKQGIT
+1004 TATYLGMSIGTT
-1013 YIRSGLAD
+1013 YIRSGAWD
-1021 LIHTRGDSP
+1021 LQHKRDNAYYAIL
-1030 NEIIFDTYNYTNY
+1030 DTYNYTNY

-1148 ATLEDNVASAT
+1148 ATLDDNVASAT

-1178 EGQATVYGT
+1178 EGQATVYGANAST
-1187 NTTAT
+1187 DYYRT
-1192 NHYSSGGLQ
+1192 GGLEV
-1201 IREQGMVGNTQTSDE
+1201 REQGLVDNTQTADI
-1216 YAPRIGFHWGNRF
+1216 YAPRIGFHWANRF
-1229 GMCLIANM
+1229 GMCLIANT

>member
-73 GRLYNAIRDNL
+73 DRLYNAIRDNL

-329 DREKADREKADKT
+329 NKEIVDRKQADGT

-355 SQDNELHDRI
+355 SEDNELHDRI

-383 NKEIEERISEITRV
+383 NKEIEERISEITRI

-419 KAGDITITNN
+419 KAGDTTITNN

-454 SQLPSYVDD
+454 SQLPSYVDG

-469 LSSFPATGETGKIY
+469 LSAFPATGETGKIY

-492 RWSGTGYVEISKS
+492 RWSGTGYTEISKS

-514 AYAGDKGKANRD
+514 AYAGNKGKANRD

-534 LVSTVASPTANA
+534 LVSTVTSPTANA
-546 SNVVFNYTR
+546 SNVVFNYTG
-555 ASKSGINYSAPTAKT
+555 ASKSGINYSTPTAKT

-614 TGINSGKVSKLTIA
+614 TG
-628 GSGNA
+628 
-633 VTTGSIVGDTLT
+633 
-645 LTKGAT
+645 
-651 YNNYVHPVGNA
+651 
-662 PSKAT
+662 
-667 GLYKFSTDATSHVNS
+667 
-682 VTAVTKDDIT
+682 
-692 ALGIPA
+692 
-698 QDTTYTLPL
+698 
-707 ASASTRGGVKI
+707 
-718 GYTASGKNYPVQLS
+718 
-732 NEQMYVNVPWTDTN
+732 
-746 TNTTYTFANGS
+746 
-757 SGNFTVTPSGGSAQ
+757 
-771 TVSIGKPATAGTA
+771 
-784 DNSLKLS
+784 
-791 GFTYD
+791 
-796 AFSQFAHYGTTAAN
+796 
-810 SNSAWYKVKIL
+810 
-821 SKETWMLQF
+821 
-830 TIRVYQDYHATDI
+830 
-843 MVSGYNYSSN
+843 
-853 HWYNPAAKVIATTSV
+853 
-868 QKSIEVRFGYDT
+868 
-880 DGHLWVAVPAGQYTG
+880 
-895 LSVMNVNN
+895 
-903 GYSHIAPT
+903 
-911 WNTKFTITYE
+911 
-921 TSLTGT
+921 
-927 AQHVVQAYR
+927 
-936 PWYTNEKVDSAANAD
+936 
-951 DATTVGGIN
+951 
-960 PTAFVKKAGDTMTGW
+960 FVKKAGDTMTGY
-975 LKVRNHSLNSGIMAE
+975 LTLNDRATGSGILGI
-990 NGIGLLMYEGYEST
+990 NGNGLVLYEGVNSIL
-1004 TVGMKQGIT
+1004 GMQSGVT
-1013 YIRSGLAD
+1013 FIRSGDSNILHRRAGTDYDVLD
-1021 LIHTRGDSP
+1021 L
-1030 NEIIFDTYNYTNY
+1030 YNYTNY

-1054 TWNITSKGIQNHS
+1054 TWNITSKGIQNHG

-1083 YAWYNNTGT
+1083 YAWYNNIGT

-1101 TVRAGSAD
+1101 TVRAGSAA

-1159 KLQTQR
+1159 KLQTRR

-1192 NHYSSGGLQ
+1192 SHYSSGGLQ

-1229 GMCLIANM
+1229 GKCLIAQS
-1237 NGFKFMDNDLDA
+1237 NGFKFMDNDLNA
-1249 YASIH
+1249 YENIY

-1291 TSFIMNDKEQIG
+1291 ASFIMNDKEQIG
-1303 TIAQEIEELGFTEIV
+1303 TIAQDIEELGFTEIV
-1318 EDVETAASEV
+1318 EDIETPASEV
-1328 KDKEGFEVY
+1328 KDKQGFEVY
-1337 TKDDVEYVKVKKVE
+1337 TKEGVEYVKVKKVE

-1371 KLKAEIETLKNK
+1371 KLKTEIETLKNK

>member
-1 MKIQQKTQIIP
+1 MKIQQKAQIIP

-160 LTDNGK
+160 LTNNGK

-247 NELEGL
+247 NELESL

-265 DEITRVDGRIDKE
+265 DEITRVDGRVDKE

-292 IEKEIVDRTN
+292 IDKEIVDRTN
-302 EITRVDERINRE
+302 EITRVDERIDKE

-329 DREKADREKADKT
+329 DKEIADREKADDT
-342 LQDNIDREEENRI
+342 LQNNINKEEESRIREDNI
-355 SQDNELHDRI
+355 LHDRI

-383 NKEIEERISEITRV
+383 NKEIEERISEITRI
-397 ENKFDSATDDLEGAL
+397 ENKFDGATDDLEEAL

-419 KAGDITITNN
+419 KAGDTSITNN

-463 VLEYPT
+463 VLEYST
-469 LSSFPATGETGKIY
+469 LSAFPTTGETGKIY

-492 RWSGTGYVEISKS
+492 RWSGTGYTEISKS

-514 AYAGDKGKANRD
+514 AYAGNKGKANRD

-534 LVSTVASPTANA
+534 LVSTVTSPTANA
-546 SNVVFNYTR
+546 SNVVFNYTG
-555 ASKSGINYSAPTAKT
+555 ASKSGINYSTPTAKT
-570 VTIPAASSSAA
+570 ITIPAASSSAA

-614 TGINSGKVSKLTIA
+614 TGINSGKVSKITVS

-651 YNNYVHPVGNA
+651 YNNYVHPIGDA
-662 PSKAT
+662 PSKAL
-667 GLYKFSTDATSHVNS
+667 GFYKFATDSLSHVRNPI
-682 VTAVTKDDIT
+682 AVTKADIT

-718 GYTASGKNYPVQLS
+718 GYTANGKNYPVQLS

-784 DNSLKLS
+784 DNSLKLN
-791 GFTYD
+791 GFEYD
-796 AFSQFAHYGTTAAN
+796 AFSQFAHYRTTAAN
-810 SNSAWYKVKIL
+810 SNSTWYKVKIL

-853 HWYNPAAKVIATTSV
+853 HWYNPTAKVIATTSV

-880 DGHLWVAVPAGQYTG
+880 DGYLWVAVPAGHYTG

-903 GYSHIAPT
+903 GYSHVAPT

-936 PWYTNEKVDSAANAD
+936 PWYTNEKVNSAANAD
-951 DATTVGGIN
+951 NATTVGGIN
-960 PTAFVKKAGDTMTGW
+960 PTAFVKKAGDTMTGY
-975 LKVRNHSLNSGIMAE
+975 LTLNDRATGSGILGI
-990 NGIGLLMYEGYEST
+990 NGNGLVLYEGVNSIL
-1004 TVGMKQGIT
+1004 GMQSGVT
-1013 YIRSGLAD
+1013 FIRSG
-1021 LIHTRGDSP
+1021 DS
-1030 NEIIFDTYNYTNY
+1030 NILHRRAGTDYDVLDSYNYTNY

-1101 TVRAGSAD
+1101 TVRAGSAA

-1159 KLQTQR
+1159 KLQTAR
-1165 LIFGKYF
+1165 TIFGQSF
-1172 DGTANV
+1172 NGTADV
-1178 EGQATVYGT
+1178 KGHAVVYGGNAGT
-1187 NTTAT
+1187 DYYRT
-1192 NHYSSGGLQ
+1192 GGLEV
-1201 IREQGMVGNTQTSDE
+1201 REQGLVDNTQTADI
-1216 YAPRIGFHWGNRF
+1216 YAPRIGFHWANRF
-1229 GMCLIANM
+1229 GMCLIANT
-1237 NGFKFMDNDLDA
+1237 NGFKFMNNNLDA
-1249 YASIH
+1249 YENIY

-1291 TSFIMNDKEQIG
+1291 ASFIMNDKEQIG
-1303 TIAQEIEELGFTEIV
+1303 TIAQDIEELGFTEIV
-1318 EDVETAASEV
+1318 EDIETPASEV

-1337 TKDDVEYVKVKKVE
+1337 TKEGVEYVKVKKVE

>member
-44 KIKITSFKGMS
+44 KIRITSFKGMS

-138 LDYNRTL
+138 LDYNRTS

-160 LTDNGK
+160 LTNNGK

-247 NELEGL
+247 NELESL

-265 DEITRVDGRIDKE
+265 DEITRVDGRVDKE

-292 IEKEIVDRTN
+292 IDKEIVDRTN
-302 EITRVDERINRE
+302 EITRVDERIDKE

-329 DREKADREKADKT
+329 DKEIADREKADDT
-342 LQDNIDREEENRI
+342 LQNNINKEEESRIREDNI
-355 SQDNELHDRI
+355 LHDRI

-397 ENKFDSATDDLEGAL
+397 ENKFDGATDDLEEAL

-419 KAGDITITNN
+419 KAGDTSITNN

-463 VLEYPT
+463 VLEYST
-469 LSSFPATGETGKIY
+469 LSAFPTTGETGKIY

-492 RWSGTGYVEISKS
+492 RWSGTGYTEISKS

-514 AYAGDKGKANRD
+514 AYAGNKGKANRD

-534 LVSTVASPTANA
+534 LVSTVTSPTANA
-546 SNVVFNYTR
+546 SNVVFNYTG
-555 ASKSGINYSAPTAKT
+555 ASKSGINYSTPTAKT
-570 VTIPAASSSAA
+570 ITIPAASSSAA

-614 TGINSGKVSKLTIA
+614 TGINSGKVSKITVS

-651 YNNYVHPVGNA
+651 YNNYVHPIGDA
-662 PSKAT
+662 PSKAL
-667 GLYKFSTDATSHVNS
+667 GFYKFATDSLSHVRNPI
-682 VTAVTKDDIT
+682 AVTKADIT

-718 GYTASGKNYPVQLS
+718 GYTANGKNYPVQLS

-784 DNSLKLS
+784 DNSLKLN
-791 GFTYD
+791 GFEYD
-796 AFSQFAHYGTTAAN
+796 AFSQFAHYRTTAAN
-810 SNSAWYKVKIL
+810 SNSTWYKVKIL

-853 HWYNPAAKVIATTSV
+853 HWYNPTAKVIATTSV

-880 DGHLWVAVPAGQYTG
+880 DGHLWVAVPAGNYTG

-903 GYSHIAPT
+903 GYSYVAPT

-936 PWYTNEKVDSAANAD
+936 PWYTNEKVNSAANAD
-951 DATTVGGIN
+951 NATTVGGIN
-960 PTAFVKKAGDTMTGW
+960 PTAFVKKAGDTMTGY
-975 LKVRNHSLNSGIMAE
+975 LTLNDRTTGSGILGTSG
-990 NGIGLLMYEGYEST
+990 NGLVLYEGVNSIL
-1004 TVGMKQGIT
+1004 GMQSGVT
-1013 YIRSGLAD
+1013 FIRSG
-1021 LIHTRGDSP
+1021 DS
-1030 NEIIFDTYNYTNY
+1030 NILHRRAGTDYDVLDSYNYTNY

-1054 TWNITSKGIQNHS
+1054 TWNITSKGIQNHG

-1101 TVRAGSAD
+1101 TVRAGSAA

-1148 ATLEDNVASAT
+1148 ATLDDNVASAT
-1159 KLQTQR
+1159 KLQTAR
-1165 LIFGKYF
+1165 TIFGQSF
-1172 DGTANV
+1172 NGTADV
-1178 EGQATVYGT
+1178 KGHAVVYGANAST
-1187 NTTAT
+1187 DYYRT
-1192 NHYSSGGLQ
+1192 GGLEV
-1201 IREQGMVGNTQTSDE
+1201 REQGLVDNTQTADI

-1229 GMCLIANM
+1229 GKCLIAQS

-1249 YASIH
+1249 YENIY

-1291 TSFIMNDKEQIG
+1291 ASFIMNDKEQIG
-1303 TIAQEIEELGFTEIV
+1303 TIAQDIEELGFTEIV
-1318 EDVETAASEV
+1318 EDIETPASEV

-1337 TKDDVEYVKVKKVE
+1337 TKEGVEYVKVKKVE

>member
-329 DREKADREKADKT
+329 DKEIADRKQADGT

-355 SQDNELHDRI
+355 SEDNELHDRI

-383 NKEIEERISEITRV
+383 NKEIEERISEITRI

-419 KAGDITITNN
+419 KAGDTTITNN

-469 LSSFPATGETGKIY
+469 LSAFPATGEMGKIY

-514 AYAGDKGKANRD
+514 AYAGNKGKENRD

-546 SNVVFNYTR
+546 SNVVFNYTGT
-555 ASKSGINYSAPTAKT
+555 SKSGINYSTPTAKT
-570 VTIPAASSSAA
+570 LTIPAASSSAA

-614 TGINSGKVSKLTIA
+614 TGINSGKVSKLTVA

-682 VTAVTKDDIT
+682 VTAVTKADIT

-698 QDTTYTLPL
+698 QD
-707 ASASTRGGVKI
+707 
-718 GYTASGKNYPVQLS
+718 N
-732 NEQMYVNVPWTDTN
+732 
-746 TNTTYTFANGS
+746 NTTYTFANGS

-951 DATTVGGIN
+951 NATTVGGIN
-960 PTAFVKKAGDTMTGW
+960 PTAFVKKAGDTMTGY
-975 LKVRNHSLNSGIMAE
+975 LTLNDRATGSGIIGTSG
-990 NGIGLLMYEGYEST
+990 NGLVLCEGVNSIL
-1004 TVGMKQGIT
+1004 GMQSGVT
-1013 YIRSGLAD
+1013 YIRSGSSNILHSRAGTNYD
-1021 LIHTRGDSP
+1021 VLDS
-1030 NEIIFDTYNYTNY
+1030 YNYTNY

-1083 YAWYNNTGT
+1083 YAWYNNAGT

-1101 TVRAGSAD
+1101 TVRAGSAA

-1148 ATLEDNVASAT
+1148 ATLDDNVASAT
-1159 KLQTQR
+1159 KLQTAR
-1165 LIFGKYF
+1165 TIFGQSF
-1172 DGTANV
+1172 NGTADV
-1178 EGQATVYGT
+1178 KGHAVVYGANAST
-1187 NTTAT
+1187 DYYRT
-1192 NHYSSGGLQ
+1192 GGLEV
-1201 IREQGMVGNTQTSDE
+1201 REQGLVDNTQTADI
-1216 YAPRIGFHWGNRF
+1216 YAPRIGFHWANRF
-1229 GMCLIANM
+1229 GMCLIANT
-1237 NGFKFMDNDLDA
+1237 NGFKFMNNVLNA
-1249 YASIH
+1249 YENIH

>member
-44 KIKITSFKGMS
+44 KIRITSFKGMS

-302 EITRVDERINRE
+302 EITRV
-314 IQDRTDADTLLQQQI
+314 
-329 DREKADREKADKT
+329 
-342 LQDNIDREEENRI
+342 
-355 SQDNELHDRI
+355 
-365 DLEIHDRTNADI
+365 
-377 SITAKL
+377 
-383 NKEIEERISEITRV
+383 
-397 ENKFDSATDDLEGAL
+397 ENKFDGATDDLEEAL

-419 KAGDITITNN
+419 KAGDTSITNN

-463 VLEYPT
+463 VLEYST
-469 LSSFPATGETGKIY
+469 LSAFPATGETGKIY

-682 VTAVTKDDIT
+682 VTAVTKADIT

-698 QDTTYTLPL
+698 QDTT
-707 ASASTRGGVKI
+707 
-718 GYTASGKNYPVQLS
+718 
-732 NEQMYVNVPWTDTN
+732 

-796 AFSQFAHYGTTAAN
+796 AFSQFAHYRTTAAN
-810 SNSAWYKVKIL
+810 SNSTWYKVKIL

-853 HWYNPAAKVIATTSV
+853 HWYNPTAKVIATTSV

-880 DGHLWVAVPAGQYTG
+880 DDHLWVAVPAGHYTG

-903 GYSHIAPT
+903 GYSYVAPT

-951 DATTVGGIN
+951 NATTVGGIN
-960 PTAFVKKAGDTMTGW
+960 PTAFVKKAGDTMTGY
-975 LKVRNHSLNSGIMAE
+975 LTLNDRATGSGIIGTSG
-990 NGIGLLMYEGYEST
+990 NGLVLCEGVNSIL
-1004 TVGMKQGIT
+1004 GMQSGVT
-1013 YIRSGLAD
+1013 YIRSGYSNILHSRAETNYD
-1021 LIHTRGDSP
+1021 VLDS
-1030 NEIIFDTYNYTNY
+1030 YNYTNY

-1073 LPDFFPNYEV
+1073 LPDFFPNQEV

-1101 TVRAGSAD
+1101 TVRGGSAA

-1159 KLQTQR
+1159 KLQTKR

-1192 NHYSSGGLQ
+1192 NHYGSGGLQ

-1229 GMCLIANM
+1229 GLCLIANM

-1254 ANKVFAPNGFWKE
+1254 AEKVFAPNGFWKE